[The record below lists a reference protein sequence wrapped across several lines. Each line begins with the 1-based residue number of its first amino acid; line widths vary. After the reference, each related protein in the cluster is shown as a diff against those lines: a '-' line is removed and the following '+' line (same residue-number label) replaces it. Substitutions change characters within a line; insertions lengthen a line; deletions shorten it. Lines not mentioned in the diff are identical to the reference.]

1 MAKEKTLSPMLQHY
15 VSIKEKYPDTLLFY
29 RVGDFYEMF
38 MDDAVTA
45 SKELDLVL
53 TGKSA
58 GLEDK
63 IPMCGVPHHAV
74 KTYLTR
80 LVTRGYKVA
89 IVEQLQDPK
98 EATGLVERD
107 VIRVITPGTVM
118 DEITDEKQSVY
129 LAAVT
134 DYKYGFSV
142 AFCEVS
148 TGENFVE
155 NCEHKDNALLQT
167 ILKNNAREVVV
178 EKGFN
183 ERILKRLRELQ
194 VMISYCESKEIK
206 EEYLPLTD
214 ELSRD
219 YEKDSYGLLL
229 NYLEATQK
237 HTLSHLQTCTVEEE
251 SRFMYMDYS
260 TQSNLELTEPLH
272 DTGRQITLW
281 SFLDCCKSAMGS
293 RMLRKWIEKPLLQQN
308 RIEER
313 LDIVAWLL
321 KHFMVRSTV
330 RDALSNVYDLQRLIA
345 RCALNTANAVDCQR
359 LVKTLEQV
367 PLIQSKL
374 DETLFSDIVNVEPL
388 TDLYDELK
396 DAFCDEPSLTTR
408 EGGMF
413 KDGYNAALDEARS
426 IQRNAREFIAGL
438 EAKERERTGIKTLKI
453 GYTKVFGYYIEISR
467 SAAKDI
473 KEEWG
478 YIRKQTLVNNER
490 FISPELKEK
499 EDMIL
504 HATENAIAIEKELF
518 RKLMDRI
525 HASLP
530 KLQKIA
536 NALSMT
542 DVYCALAEDSAK
554 YGYIRP
560 VFTDGKV
567 DIKNGKHPILDE
579 LMKNPRYV
587 SNNLYLDEKQNIL
600 LITGPNMGGKST
612 YMRQTALIVIM
623 AQIGCYVPASSCE
636 IPVFD
641 KIFTRIGASDDIL
654 SGQST
659 FMVEMNEANH
669 ALQEATDHSL
679 ILFDEIGRGTST
691 YDGMS
696 LAQAMIEYIA
706 SVIHAK
712 TLFSTHYHELTALT
726 DSVGCV
732 MNVHAA
738 VKEEDNQVTFLYKIK
753 KGPAGQSYG
762 INVARLAGLPGSVLD
777 RAAAIQKELESKK
790 RVVQQ
795 SFQLV
800 EMKKEEPEKDRIIEQ
815 LKAVSPDDLS
825 PREAWNMICDLCDE
839 VKQNGK

>member
-1 MAKEKTLSPMLQHY
+1 MAKEKTLSPMMQHY

-38 MDDAVTA
+38 MDDAVIA

-53 TGKSA
+53 TGKNA
-58 GLEDK
+58 GLDEK
-63 IPMCGVPHHAV
+63 VPMCGVPHHAV

-80 LVTRGYKVA
+80 LAARGFKVA
-89 IVEQLQDPK
+89 IVEQVQDPK

-129 LAAVT
+129 LAAVE
-134 DYKYGFSV
+134 DYKYGYAV

-148 TGENFVE
+148 TGENFIE
-155 NCEHKDNALLQT
+155 TCSHKDNALLQL
-167 ILKNNAREVVV
+167 ILKNNGREVVV
-178 EKGFN
+178 RKGFN
-183 ERILKRLRELQ
+183 ERIIRRFREMQ
-194 VMISYCESKEIK
+194 VVISYCEEDAIHPVY
-206 EEYLPLTD
+206 EPLITNLD
-214 ELSRD
+214 KD
-219 YEKDSYGLLL
+219 YEKTCFGMLL

-237 HTLSHLQTCTVEEE
+237 HALSHLQVCHVEEE
-251 SRFMYMDYS
+251 SQVLYMDYS
-260 TQSNLELTEPLH
+260 TQANLELTVPMH

-293 RMLRKWIEKPLLQQN
+293 RLLRKWIEKPLISQK

-313 LDIVAWLL
+313 LDRVAWLMRS
-321 KHFMVRSTV
+321 FMVRNTV
-330 RDALSNVYDLQRLIA
+330 REALSNVYDLQRLIA
-345 RCALNTANAVDCQR
+345 RCALNTANAVDVQR
-359 LVKTLEQV
+359 LTKTLEQV
-367 PLIQSKL
+367 PIIQKKL
-374 DETLFSDIVNVEPL
+374 DSSLFGEIVDMDAL
-388 TDLYDELK
+388 QGLYTQLK
-396 DAFCDEPSLTTR
+396 NAFLDEPSLSVN

-413 KDGYNAALDEARS
+413 RDGYDAQLDEVRS
-426 IQRNAREFIAGL
+426 IQRNGKEFIASL
-438 EAKERERTGIKTLKI
+438 EASEREKTGFRTLKV
-453 GYTKVFGYYIEISR
+453 GYNRVYGYYIEISKLQ
-467 SAAKDI
+467 AKDV

-478 YIRKQTLVNNER
+478 YVRKQTLTNNER

-504 HATENAIAIEKELF
+504 HANERAIAIEKQLF
-518 RKLMDRI
+518 SQLMDNIRS
-525 HASLP
+525 SLP

-536 NALSMT
+536 EGLALA

-554 YGYIRP
+554 YGYVRP
-560 VFTDGKV
+560 VFTDGIV
-567 DIKNGKHPILDE
+567 DIRSGRHPILDE
-579 LMKNPRYV
+579 IMKDPKYV
-587 SNNLYLDEKQNIL
+587 SNNLYLDDQENIL

-623 AQIGCYVPASSCE
+623 AQIGCYVPASSCQ

-659 FMVEMNEANH
+659 FMVEMNEANR
-669 ALQEATDHSL
+669 ALQQATDHSL

-712 TLFSTHYHELTALT
+712 TLFSTHYHELTSLAE
-726 DSVGCV
+726 SVGCV
-732 MNVHAA
+732 RNVHAA

-753 KGPAGQSYG
+753 KGPAQQSYG
-762 INVARLAGLPGSVLD
+762 INVARLAGLPGSVLE
-777 RAAAIQKELESKK
+777 RAADIQKELESKK

-800 EMKKEEPEKDRIIEQ
+800 EMKKEDPVADGIMEQ
-815 LKAVSPDDLS
+815 LKAVSIDDLS
-825 PREAWNMICDLCDE
+825 PREAWNMLNDMCEE
-839 VKQNGK
+839 VKKHG

>member
-1 MAKEKTLSPMLQHY
+1 MAKEKTLSPMMQHY

-38 MDDAVTA
+38 MDDAVIA

-53 TGKSA
+53 TGKNA
-58 GLEDK
+58 GLDEK
-63 IPMCGVPHHAV
+63 VPMCGVPHHAV

-80 LVTRGYKVA
+80 LAARGFKVA
-89 IVEQLQDPK
+89 IVEQVQDPK

-129 LAAVT
+129 LAAVE
-134 DYKYGFSV
+134 DYKYGYAV

-148 TGENFVE
+148 TGENFIE
-155 NCEHKDNALLQT
+155 TCSHKDNALLQL
-167 ILKNNAREVVV
+167 ILKNNGREVVV
-178 EKGFN
+178 RKGFN
-183 ERILKRLRELQ
+183 ERIIRRFREMQ
-194 VMISYCESKEIK
+194 VVISYCEEDAIHPVY
-206 EEYLPLTD
+206 EPLITNLD
-214 ELSRD
+214 KD
-219 YEKDSYGLLL
+219 YEKTCFGMLL

-237 HTLSHLQTCTVEEE
+237 HALSHLQVCHVEEE
-251 SRFMYMDYS
+251 SQVLYMDYS
-260 TQSNLELTEPLH
+260 TQANLELTVPMH

-293 RMLRKWIEKPLLQQN
+293 RLLRKWIEKPLISQK

-313 LDIVAWLL
+313 LDRVAWLMRS
-321 KHFMVRSTV
+321 FMVRNTV
-330 RDALSNVYDLQRLIA
+330 REALSNVYDLQRLIA
-345 RCALNTANAVDCQR
+345 RCALNTANAVDVQR
-359 LVKTLEQV
+359 LTKTLEQV
-367 PLIQSKL
+367 PIIQKKL
-374 DETLFSDIVNVEPL
+374 DSSLFGEIVDMDAL
-388 TDLYDELK
+388 QGLYTQLK
-396 DAFCDEPSLTTR
+396 NAFLDEPSLSVN

-413 KDGYNAALDEARS
+413 RDGYDAQLDEVRS
-426 IQRNAREFIAGL
+426 IQRNGKEFIASL
-438 EAKERERTGIKTLKI
+438 EASEREKTGFRTLKV
-453 GYTKVFGYYIEISR
+453 GYNRVYGYYIEISKLQ
-467 SAAKDI
+467 AKDV

-478 YIRKQTLVNNER
+478 YVRKQTLTNNER

-504 HATENAIAIEKELF
+504 HANERAIAIEKQLF
-518 RKLMDRI
+518 SQLMDNIRS
-525 HASLP
+525 SLP

-536 NALSMT
+536 EGLALA

-554 YGYIRP
+554 YGYVRP
-560 VFTDGKV
+560 VFTDGLV
-567 DIKNGKHPILDE
+567 DIRSGRHPILDE
-579 LMKNPRYV
+579 IMKDPKYV
-587 SNNLYLDEKQNIL
+587 SNNLYLDDQENIL

-623 AQIGCYVPASSCE
+623 AQIGCYVPASSCQ

-659 FMVEMNEANH
+659 FMVEMNEANR
-669 ALQEATDHSL
+669 ALQQATDHSL

-732 MNVHAA
+732 RNVHAA

-753 KGPAGQSYG
+753 KGPAQQSYG
-762 INVARLAGLPGSVLD
+762 INVARLAGLPGSVLE
-777 RAAAIQKELESKK
+777 RAADIQKELESKK

-800 EMKKEEPEKDRIIEQ
+800 EMKKEDPVADGIMEQ
-815 LKAVSPDDLS
+815 LKAVSIDDLS
-825 PREAWNMICDLCDE
+825 PREAWNMLNDMCEE
-839 VKQNGK
+839 VKKHG

>member
-1 MAKEKTLSPMLQHY
+1 MAKEKTLSPMMQHY

-38 MDDAVTA
+38 MDDAVIA

-53 TGKSA
+53 TGKNA
-58 GLEDK
+58 GLDEK
-63 IPMCGVPHHAV
+63 VPMCGVPHHAV

-80 LVTRGYKVA
+80 LAARGFKVA
-89 IVEQLQDPK
+89 IVEQVQDPK

-129 LAAVT
+129 LAAVE
-134 DYKYGFSV
+134 DYKYGYAV

-148 TGENFVE
+148 TGENFIE
-155 NCEHKDNALLQT
+155 TCSHKDNALLQL
-167 ILKNNAREVVV
+167 ILKNNGREVVV
-178 EKGFN
+178 RKGFN
-183 ERILKRLRELQ
+183 ERIIRRFREMQ
-194 VMISYCESKEIK
+194 VVISYCEEDAIHPVY
-206 EEYLPLTD
+206 EPLITNLD
-214 ELSRD
+214 KD
-219 YEKDSYGLLL
+219 YEKTCFGMLL

-237 HTLSHLQTCTVEEE
+237 HALSHLQVCHVEEE
-251 SRFMYMDYS
+251 SQVLYMDYS
-260 TQSNLELTEPLH
+260 TQANLELTVPMH

-293 RMLRKWIEKPLLQQN
+293 RLLRKWIEKPLISQK

-313 LDIVAWLL
+313 LDRVAWLMRS
-321 KHFMVRSTV
+321 FMVRNTV
-330 RDALSNVYDLQRLIA
+330 REALSNVYDLQRLIA
-345 RCALNTANAVDCQR
+345 RCALNTANAVDVQR
-359 LVKTLEQV
+359 LTKTLEQV
-367 PLIQSKL
+367 PIIQKKL
-374 DETLFSDIVNVEPL
+374 DSSLFGEIVDMDAL
-388 TDLYDELK
+388 QGLYTQLK
-396 DAFCDEPSLTTR
+396 NAFLDEPSLSVN

-413 KDGYNAALDEARS
+413 RDGYDAQLDEVRS
-426 IQRNAREFIAGL
+426 IQRNGKEFIASL
-438 EAKERERTGIKTLKI
+438 EASEREKTGFRTLKV
-453 GYTKVFGYYIEISR
+453 GYNRVYGYYIEISKLQ
-467 SAAKDI
+467 AKDV

-478 YIRKQTLVNNER
+478 YIRKQTLTNNER

-504 HATENAIAIEKELF
+504 HANERAIAIEKQLF
-518 RKLMDRI
+518 SQLMDNIRS
-525 HASLP
+525 SLP

-536 NALSMT
+536 EGLALA

-554 YGYIRP
+554 YGYVRP
-560 VFTDGKV
+560 VFTDGLV
-567 DIKNGKHPILDE
+567 DIRSGRHPILDE
-579 LMKNPRYV
+579 MMKDPKYV
-587 SNNLYLDEKQNIL
+587 SNNLYLDDQENIL

-623 AQIGCYVPASSCE
+623 AQIGCYVPASSCQ

-659 FMVEMNEANH
+659 FMVEMNEANR
-669 ALQEATDHSL
+669 ALQQATDHSL

-732 MNVHAA
+732 RNVHAA

-753 KGPAGQSYG
+753 KGPAQQSYG
-762 INVARLAGLPGSVLD
+762 INVARLAGLPGSVLE
-777 RAAAIQKELESKK
+777 RAADIQKELESKK

-800 EMKKEEPEKDRIIEQ
+800 EMKKEDPVADGIMEQ
-815 LKAVSPDDLS
+815 LKAVSIDDLS
-825 PREAWNMICDLCDE
+825 PREAWNMLNDMCEE
-839 VKQNGK
+839 VKKHG

>member
-1 MAKEKTLSPMLQHY
+1 MAKEKTLSPMMQHY

-38 MDDAVTA
+38 MDDAVIA

-53 TGKSA
+53 TGKNA
-58 GLEDK
+58 GLDEK
-63 IPMCGVPHHAV
+63 VPMCGVPHHAV

-80 LVTRGYKVA
+80 LAARGFKVA
-89 IVEQLQDPK
+89 IVEQVQDPK

-129 LAAVT
+129 LAAVE
-134 DYKYGFSV
+134 DYKYGYAV

-148 TGENFVE
+148 TGENFIE
-155 NCEHKDNALLQT
+155 TCSHKDNALLQL
-167 ILKNNAREVVV
+167 ILKNNGREVVV
-178 EKGFN
+178 RKGFN
-183 ERILKRLRELQ
+183 ERIIRRFREMQ
-194 VMISYCESKEIK
+194 VVISYCEEDAIHPVY
-206 EEYLPLTD
+206 EPLITNLD
-214 ELSRD
+214 KD
-219 YEKDSYGLLL
+219 YEKTCFGMLL

-237 HTLSHLQTCTVEEE
+237 HALSHLQVCHVEEE
-251 SRFMYMDYS
+251 SQVLYMDYS
-260 TQSNLELTEPLH
+260 TQANLELTVPMH

-293 RMLRKWIEKPLLQQN
+293 RLLRKWIEKPLISQK

-313 LDIVAWLL
+313 LDRVAWLMRS
-321 KHFMVRSTV
+321 FMVRNTV
-330 RDALSNVYDLQRLIA
+330 REALSNVYDLQRLIA
-345 RCALNTANAVDCQR
+345 RCALNTANAVDVQR
-359 LVKTLEQV
+359 LTKTLEQV
-367 PLIQSKL
+367 PIIQKKL
-374 DETLFSDIVNVEPL
+374 DSSLFGEIVEMDAL
-388 TDLYDELK
+388 QGLYTQLK
-396 DAFCDEPSLTTR
+396 NAFLDEPSLSVN

-413 KDGYNAALDEARS
+413 RDGYDAQLDEVRS
-426 IQRNAREFIAGL
+426 IQRNGKEFIASL
-438 EAKERERTGIKTLKI
+438 EASEREKTGFRTLKV
-453 GYTKVFGYYIEISR
+453 GYNRVYGYYIEISKLQ
-467 SAAKDI
+467 AKDV

-478 YIRKQTLVNNER
+478 YVRKQTLTNNER

-504 HATENAIAIEKELF
+504 HANERAIAIEKQLF
-518 RKLMDRI
+518 SQLMDNIRS
-525 HASLP
+525 SLP

-536 NALSMT
+536 EGLALA

-554 YGYIRP
+554 YGYVRP
-560 VFTDGKV
+560 VFTDGLV
-567 DIKNGKHPILDE
+567 DIRSGRHPILDE
-579 LMKNPRYV
+579 IMKDPKYV
-587 SNNLYLDEKQNIL
+587 SNNLYLDDQENIL

-623 AQIGCYVPASSCE
+623 AQIGCYVPASSCQ

-659 FMVEMNEANH
+659 FMVEMNEANR
-669 ALQEATDHSL
+669 ALQQATDHSL

-732 MNVHAA
+732 RNVHAA

-753 KGPAGQSYG
+753 KGPAQQSYG
-762 INVARLAGLPGSVLD
+762 INVARLAGLPGSVLE
-777 RAAAIQKELESKK
+777 RAADIQKELESKK

-800 EMKKEEPEKDRIIEQ
+800 EMKKEDPVADGIMEQ
-815 LKAVSPDDLS
+815 LKAVSIDDLS
-825 PREAWNMICDLCDE
+825 PREAWNMLNDMCEE
-839 VKQNGK
+839 VKKHG

>member
-1 MAKEKTLSPMLQHY
+1 MAKEKTLSPMMQHY

-38 MDDAVTA
+38 MDDAVIA

-53 TGKSA
+53 TGKNA
-58 GLEDK
+58 GLDEK
-63 IPMCGVPHHAV
+63 VPMCGVPHHAV

-80 LVTRGYKVA
+80 LAARGFKVA
-89 IVEQLQDPK
+89 IVEQVQDPK

-129 LAAVT
+129 LAAVE
-134 DYKYGFSV
+134 DYKYGYAV

-148 TGENFVE
+148 TGENFIE
-155 NCEHKDNALLQT
+155 TCSHKDNALLQL
-167 ILKNNAREVVV
+167 ILKNNGREVVV
-178 EKGFN
+178 RKGFN
-183 ERILKRLRELQ
+183 ERIIRRFREMQ
-194 VMISYCESKEIK
+194 VVISYCEEDAIHPVY
-206 EEYLPLTD
+206 EPLITNLD
-214 ELSRD
+214 KD
-219 YEKDSYGLLL
+219 YEKTCFGMLL

-237 HTLSHLQTCTVEEE
+237 HALSHLQVCHVEEE
-251 SRFMYMDYS
+251 SQVLYMDYS
-260 TQSNLELTEPLH
+260 TQANLELTVPMH

-293 RMLRKWIEKPLLQQN
+293 RLLRKWIEKPLISQK

-313 LDIVAWLL
+313 LDRVAWLMRS
-321 KHFMVRSTV
+321 FMVRNTV
-330 RDALSNVYDLQRLIA
+330 REALSNVYDLQRLIA
-345 RCALNTANAVDCQR
+345 RCALNTANAVDVQR
-359 LVKTLEQV
+359 LTKTLEQV
-367 PLIQSKL
+367 PIIQKKL
-374 DETLFSDIVNVEPL
+374 DSSLFGEIVDMDAL
-388 TDLYDELK
+388 QGLYTQLK
-396 DAFCDEPSLTTR
+396 NAFLDEPSLSVN

-413 KDGYNAALDEARS
+413 RDGYDAQLDEVRS
-426 IQRNAREFIAGL
+426 IQRNGKEFIASL
-438 EAKERERTGIKTLKI
+438 EASEREKTGFRTLKV
-453 GYTKVFGYYIEISR
+453 GYNRVYGYYIEISKLQ
-467 SAAKDI
+467 AKDV

-478 YIRKQTLVNNER
+478 YIRKQTLTNNER

-504 HATENAIAIEKELF
+504 HANERAIAIEKQLF
-518 RKLMDRI
+518 SQLMDNIRS
-525 HASLP
+525 SLP

-536 NALSMT
+536 EGLALA

-554 YGYIRP
+554 YGYVRP
-560 VFTDGKV
+560 VFTDGLV
-567 DIKNGKHPILDE
+567 DIRSGRHPILDE
-579 LMKNPRYV
+579 IMKDPKYV
-587 SNNLYLDEKQNIL
+587 SNNLYLDDQENIL

-623 AQIGCYVPASSCE
+623 AQIGCYVPASSCQ

-659 FMVEMNEANH
+659 FMVEMNEANR
-669 ALQEATDHSL
+669 ALQQATDHSL

-732 MNVHAA
+732 RNVHAA

-753 KGPAGQSYG
+753 KGPAQQSYG
-762 INVARLAGLPGSVLD
+762 INVARLAGLPGSVLE
-777 RAAAIQKELESKK
+777 RAADIQKELESKK

-800 EMKKEEPEKDRIIEQ
+800 EMKKEDPVADGIMEQ
-815 LKAVSPDDLS
+815 LKAVSIDDLS
-825 PREAWNMICDLCDE
+825 PREAWNMLNDMCEE
-839 VKQNGK
+839 VKKHG

>member
-1 MAKEKTLSPMLQHY
+1 MAKEKTLSPMMQHY

-38 MDDAVTA
+38 MDDAVIA

-53 TGKSA
+53 TGKNA
-58 GLEDK
+58 GLDEK
-63 IPMCGVPHHAV
+63 VPMCGVPHHAV

-80 LVTRGYKVA
+80 LAARGFKVA
-89 IVEQLQDPK
+89 IVEQVQDPK

-129 LAAVT
+129 LAAVE
-134 DYKYGFSV
+134 DYKYGYAV

-148 TGENFVE
+148 TGENFIE
-155 NCEHKDNALLQT
+155 TCSHKDNALLQL
-167 ILKNNAREVVV
+167 ILKNNGREVVV
-178 EKGFN
+178 RKGFN
-183 ERILKRLRELQ
+183 ERIIRRFREMQ
-194 VMISYCESKEIK
+194 VVISYCEEDAIHPVY
-206 EEYLPLTD
+206 EPLITNLD
-214 ELSRD
+214 KD
-219 YEKDSYGLLL
+219 YEKTCFGMLL

-237 HTLSHLQTCTVEEE
+237 HALSHLQVCHVEQE
-251 SRFMYMDYS
+251 SQVLYMDYS
-260 TQSNLELTEPLH
+260 TQANLELTVPMH

-293 RMLRKWIEKPLLQQN
+293 RLLRKWIEKPLISQK

-313 LDIVAWLL
+313 LDRVAWLMRS
-321 KHFMVRSTV
+321 FMVRNTV
-330 RDALSNVYDLQRLIA
+330 REALSNVYDLQRLIA
-345 RCALNTANAVDCQR
+345 RCALNTANAVDVQR
-359 LVKTLEQV
+359 LTKTLEQV
-367 PLIQSKL
+367 PIIQKKL
-374 DETLFSDIVNVEPL
+374 DSSLFGEIVDMDAL
-388 TDLYDELK
+388 QGLYTQLK
-396 DAFCDEPSLTTR
+396 NAFLDEPSLSVN

-413 KDGYNAALDEARS
+413 RDGYDAQLDEVRS
-426 IQRNAREFIAGL
+426 IQRNGKEFIASL
-438 EAKERERTGIKTLKI
+438 EASEREKTGFRTLKV
-453 GYTKVFGYYIEISR
+453 GYNRVYGYYIEISKLQ
-467 SAAKDI
+467 AKDV

-478 YIRKQTLVNNER
+478 YVRKQTLTNNER

-504 HATENAIAIEKELF
+504 HANERAIAIEKQLF
-518 RKLMDRI
+518 SQLMDNIRS
-525 HASLP
+525 SLP

-536 NALSMT
+536 EGLALA

-554 YGYIRP
+554 YGYVRP
-560 VFTDGKV
+560 VFTDGLV
-567 DIKNGKHPILDE
+567 DIRSGRHPILDE
-579 LMKNPRYV
+579 MMKDPKYV
-587 SNNLYLDEKQNIL
+587 SNNLYLDDQENIL

-612 YMRQTALIVIM
+612 YMRQIALIVIM
-623 AQIGCYVPASSCE
+623 AQIGCYVPASSCQ

-659 FMVEMNEANH
+659 FMVEMNEANR
-669 ALQEATDHSL
+669 ALQQATDHSL

-732 MNVHAA
+732 RNVHAA

-753 KGPAGQSYG
+753 KGPAQQSYG
-762 INVARLAGLPGSVLD
+762 INVARLAGLPGSVLE
-777 RAAAIQKELESKK
+777 RAADIQKELESKK

-800 EMKKEEPEKDRIIEQ
+800 EMKKEDPVADGIMEQ
-815 LKAVSPDDLS
+815 LKAVSIDDLS
-825 PREAWNMICDLCDE
+825 PREAWNMLNDMCEE
-839 VKQNGK
+839 VKKHG

>member
-1 MAKEKTLSPMLQHY
+1 MAKEKTLSPMMQHY

-38 MDDAVTA
+38 MDDAVIA

-53 TGKSA
+53 TGKNA
-58 GLEDK
+58 GLDEK
-63 IPMCGVPHHAV
+63 VPMCGVPHHAV

-80 LVTRGYKVA
+80 LAARGFKVA
-89 IVEQLQDPK
+89 IVEQVQDPK

-129 LAAVT
+129 LAAVE
-134 DYKYGFSV
+134 DYKYGYAV

-148 TGENFVE
+148 TGENFIE
-155 NCEHKDNALLQT
+155 TCSHKDNALLQL
-167 ILKNNAREVVV
+167 ILKNNGREVVV
-178 EKGFN
+178 RKGFN
-183 ERILKRLRELQ
+183 ERIIRRFREMQ
-194 VMISYCESKEIK
+194 VVISYCEEDAIHPVY
-206 EEYLPLTD
+206 EPLITNLD
-214 ELSRD
+214 KD
-219 YEKDSYGLLL
+219 YEKTCFGMLL

-237 HTLSHLQTCTVEEE
+237 HALSHLQVCHVEQE
-251 SRFMYMDYS
+251 SQVLYMDYS
-260 TQSNLELTEPLH
+260 TQANLELTVPMH

-293 RMLRKWIEKPLLQQN
+293 RLLRKWIEKPLISQK

-313 LDIVAWLL
+313 LDRVAWLMRS
-321 KHFMVRSTV
+321 FMVRNTV
-330 RDALSNVYDLQRLIA
+330 REALSNVYDLQRLIA
-345 RCALNTANAVDCQR
+345 RCALNTANAVDVQR
-359 LVKTLEQV
+359 LTKTLEQV
-367 PLIQSKL
+367 PIIQKKL
-374 DETLFSDIVNVEPL
+374 DSSLFGEIVEMDAL
-388 TDLYDELK
+388 QGLYTQLK
-396 DAFCDEPSLTTR
+396 NAFLDEPSLSVN

-413 KDGYNAALDEARS
+413 RDGYDAQLDEVRS
-426 IQRNAREFIAGL
+426 IQRNGKEFIASL
-438 EAKERERTGIKTLKI
+438 EASEREKTGFRTLKV
-453 GYTKVFGYYIEISR
+453 GYNRVYGYYIEISKLQ
-467 SAAKDI
+467 AKDV

-478 YIRKQTLVNNER
+478 YIRKQTLTNNER

-504 HATENAIAIEKELF
+504 HANERAIAIEKQLF
-518 RKLMDRI
+518 SQLMDNIRS
-525 HASLP
+525 SLP

-536 NALSMT
+536 EGLALA

-554 YGYIRP
+554 YGYVRP
-560 VFTDGKV
+560 VFTDGLV
-567 DIKNGKHPILDE
+567 DIRSGRHPILDE
-579 LMKNPRYV
+579 MMKDPKYV
-587 SNNLYLDEKQNIL
+587 SNNLYLDDQENIL

-623 AQIGCYVPASSCE
+623 AQIGCYVPASSCQ

-659 FMVEMNEANH
+659 FMVEMNEANR
-669 ALQEATDHSL
+669 ALQQATDHSL

-712 TLFSTHYHELTALT
+712 TLFSTHYHELTSLAE
-726 DSVGCV
+726 SVGCV
-732 MNVHAA
+732 RNVHAA

-753 KGPAGQSYG
+753 KGPAQQSYG
-762 INVARLAGLPGSVLD
+762 INVARLAGLPGSVLE
-777 RAAAIQKELESKK
+777 RAADIQKELESKK

-800 EMKKEEPEKDRIIEQ
+800 EMKKEDPVADGIMEQ
-815 LKAVSPDDLS
+815 LKSVSIDDLS
-825 PREAWNMICDLCDE
+825 PREAWNMLNDMCEE
-839 VKQNGK
+839 VKKHG

>member
-1 MAKEKTLSPMLQHY
+1 MAKEKTLSPMMQHY

-38 MDDAVTA
+38 MDDAVIA

-53 TGKSA
+53 TGKNA
-58 GLEDK
+58 GLDEK
-63 IPMCGVPHHAV
+63 VPMCGVPHHAV

-80 LVTRGYKVA
+80 LAARGFKVA
-89 IVEQLQDPK
+89 IVEQVQDPK

-129 LAAVT
+129 LAAVE
-134 DYKYGFSV
+134 DYKYGYAV

-148 TGENFVE
+148 TGENFIE
-155 NCEHKDNALLQT
+155 TCSHKDNALLQL
-167 ILKNNAREVVV
+167 ILKNNGREVVV
-178 EKGFN
+178 RKGFN
-183 ERILKRLRELQ
+183 ERIIRRFREMQ
-194 VMISYCESKEIK
+194 VVISYCEEDAIHPVY
-206 EEYLPLTD
+206 EPLITNLD
-214 ELSRD
+214 KD
-219 YEKDSYGLLL
+219 YEKTCFGMLL

-237 HTLSHLQTCTVEEE
+237 HALSHLQVCHVEEE
-251 SRFMYMDYS
+251 SQILYMDYS
-260 TQSNLELTEPLH
+260 TQANLELTVPMH

-293 RMLRKWIEKPLLQQN
+293 RLLRKWIEKPLISQK

-313 LDIVAWLL
+313 LDRVAWLMRS
-321 KHFMVRSTV
+321 FMVRNTV
-330 RDALSNVYDLQRLIA
+330 REALSNVYDLQRLIA
-345 RCALNTANAVDCQR
+345 RCALNTANAVDVQR
-359 LVKTLEQV
+359 LTKTLEQV
-367 PLIQSKL
+367 PIIQKKL
-374 DETLFSDIVNVEPL
+374 DSSLFGEIVEMDAL
-388 TDLYDELK
+388 QGLYTQLK
-396 DAFCDEPSLTTR
+396 NAFLDEPSLSVN

-413 KDGYNAALDEARS
+413 RDGYDAQLDEVRS
-426 IQRNAREFIAGL
+426 IQRNGKEFIASL
-438 EAKERERTGIKTLKI
+438 EASEREKTGFRTLKV
-453 GYTKVFGYYIEISR
+453 GYNRVYGYYIEISKLQ
-467 SAAKDI
+467 AKDV

-478 YIRKQTLVNNER
+478 YVRKQTLTNNER

-504 HATENAIAIEKELF
+504 HANERAIAIEKQLF
-518 RKLMDRI
+518 SQLMDNIRS
-525 HASLP
+525 SLP

-536 NALSMT
+536 EGLALA

-554 YGYIRP
+554 YGYVRP
-560 VFTDGKV
+560 VFTDGLV
-567 DIKNGKHPILDE
+567 DIRSGRHPILDE
-579 LMKNPRYV
+579 IMKDPKYV
-587 SNNLYLDEKQNIL
+587 SNNLYLDDQENIL

-612 YMRQTALIVIM
+612 YIRQTALIVIM
-623 AQIGCYVPASSCE
+623 AQIGCYVPASSCQ

-659 FMVEMNEANH
+659 FMVEMNEANR
-669 ALQEATDHSL
+669 ALQQATDHSL

-712 TLFSTHYHELTALT
+712 TLFSTHYHELTSLAE
-726 DSVGCV
+726 SVGCV
-732 MNVHAA
+732 RNVHAA

-753 KGPAGQSYG
+753 KGPAQQSYG
-762 INVARLAGLPGSVLD
+762 INVARLAGLPGSVLE
-777 RAAAIQKELESKK
+777 RAADIQKELESKK

-800 EMKKEEPEKDRIIEQ
+800 EMKKEDPVADGIMEQ
-815 LKAVSPDDLS
+815 LKAVSIDDLS
-825 PREAWNMICDLCDE
+825 PREAWNMLNDMCEE
-839 VKQNGK
+839 VKKHG

>member
-1 MAKEKTLSPMLQHY
+1 MAKEKTLSPMMQHY

-29 RVGDFYEMF
+29 RVGDFYEML
-38 MDDAVTA
+38 MDDAVIA

-53 TGKSA
+53 TGKNA
-58 GLEDK
+58 GLDEK
-63 IPMCGVPHHAV
+63 VPMCGVPHHAV

-80 LVTRGYKVA
+80 LAARGFKVA
-89 IVEQLQDPK
+89 IVEQVQDPK

-129 LAAVT
+129 LAAVE
-134 DYKYGFSV
+134 DYKYGYAV

-148 TGENFVE
+148 TGENFIE
-155 NCEHKDNALLQT
+155 TCSHKDNALLQL
-167 ILKNNAREVVV
+167 ILKNNGREVVV
-178 EKGFN
+178 RKGFN
-183 ERILKRLRELQ
+183 ERIIRRFREMQ
-194 VMISYCESKEIK
+194 VVISYCEEDAIHPVY
-206 EEYLPLTD
+206 EPLITNLD
-214 ELSRD
+214 KD
-219 YEKDSYGLLL
+219 YEKTCFGMLL

-237 HTLSHLQTCTVEEE
+237 HALSHLQVCHVEEE
-251 SRFMYMDYS
+251 SQILYMDYS
-260 TQSNLELTEPLH
+260 TQANLELTVPMH

-293 RMLRKWIEKPLLQQN
+293 RLLRKWIEKPLISQK

-313 LDIVAWLL
+313 LDRVAWLMRS
-321 KHFMVRSTV
+321 FMVRNTV
-330 RDALSNVYDLQRLIA
+330 REALSNVYDLQRLIA
-345 RCALNTANAVDCQR
+345 RCALNTANAVDVQR
-359 LVKTLEQV
+359 LTKTLEQV
-367 PLIQSKL
+367 PIIQKKL
-374 DETLFSDIVNVEPL
+374 DSSLFGEIVEMDAL
-388 TDLYDELK
+388 QGLYTQLK
-396 DAFCDEPSLTTR
+396 NAFLDEPSLSVN

-413 KDGYNAALDEARS
+413 RDGYDAQLDEVRS
-426 IQRNAREFIAGL
+426 IQRNGKEFIASL
-438 EAKERERTGIKTLKI
+438 EASEREKTGFRTLKV
-453 GYTKVFGYYIEISR
+453 GYNRVYGYYIEISKLQ
-467 SAAKDI
+467 AKDV

-478 YIRKQTLVNNER
+478 YVRKQTLTNNER

-504 HATENAIAIEKELF
+504 HANERAIAIEKQLF
-518 RKLMDRI
+518 SQLMDNIRS
-525 HASLP
+525 SLP

-536 NALSMT
+536 EGLALA

-554 YGYIRP
+554 YGYVRP
-560 VFTDGKV
+560 VFTDGLV
-567 DIKNGKHPILDE
+567 DIRSGRHPILDE
-579 LMKNPRYV
+579 IMKDPKYV
-587 SNNLYLDEKQNIL
+587 SNNLYLDDQENIL

-623 AQIGCYVPASSCE
+623 AQIGCYVPASSCQ

-659 FMVEMNEANH
+659 FMVEMNEANR
-669 ALQEATDHSL
+669 ALQQATDHSL

-712 TLFSTHYHELTALT
+712 TLFSTHYHELTSLAE
-726 DSVGCV
+726 SVGCV
-732 MNVHAA
+732 RNVHAA

-753 KGPAGQSYG
+753 KGPAQQSYG
-762 INVARLAGLPGSVLD
+762 INVARLAGLPGSVLE
-777 RAAAIQKELESKK
+777 RAADIQKELESKK

-800 EMKKEEPEKDRIIEQ
+800 EMKKEDPVADGIMEQ
-815 LKAVSPDDLS
+815 LKAVSIDDLS
-825 PREAWNMICDLCDE
+825 PREAWNMLNDMCEE
-839 VKQNGK
+839 VKKHG

>member
-1 MAKEKTLSPMLQHY
+1 MAKEKTLSPMMQHY

-38 MDDAVTA
+38 MDDAVIA

-53 TGKSA
+53 TGKNA
-58 GLEDK
+58 GLDEK
-63 IPMCGVPHHAV
+63 VPMCGVPHHAV

-80 LVTRGYKVA
+80 LAARGFKVA
-89 IVEQLQDPK
+89 IVEQVQDPK

-129 LAAVT
+129 LAAVE
-134 DYKYGFSV
+134 DYKYGYAV

-148 TGENFVE
+148 TGENFIE
-155 NCEHKDNALLQT
+155 TCSHKDNALLQL
-167 ILKNNAREVVV
+167 ILKNNGREVVV
-178 EKGFN
+178 RKGFN
-183 ERILKRLRELQ
+183 ERIIRRFREMQ
-194 VMISYCESKEIK
+194 VVISYCEEDAIHPVY
-206 EEYLPLTD
+206 EPLITNLD
-214 ELSRD
+214 KD
-219 YEKDSYGLLL
+219 YEKTCFGMLL

-237 HTLSHLQTCTVEEE
+237 HALSHLQVCHVEEE
-251 SRFMYMDYS
+251 SQVLYMDYS
-260 TQSNLELTEPLH
+260 TQANLELTVPMH

-293 RMLRKWIEKPLLQQN
+293 RLLRKWIEKPLISQK

-313 LDIVAWLL
+313 LDRVAWLMRS
-321 KHFMVRSTV
+321 FMVRNTV
-330 RDALSNVYDLQRLIA
+330 REALSNVYDLQRLIA
-345 RCALNTANAVDCQR
+345 RCALNTANAVDVQR
-359 LVKTLEQV
+359 LTKTLEQV
-367 PLIQSKL
+367 PIIQKKL
-374 DETLFSDIVNVEPL
+374 DSSLFGEIVEMDAL
-388 TDLYDELK
+388 QGLYTQLK
-396 DAFCDEPSLTTR
+396 NAFLDEPSLSVN

-413 KDGYNAALDEARS
+413 RDGYDAQLDEVRS
-426 IQRNAREFIAGL
+426 IQRNGKEFIASL
-438 EAKERERTGIKTLKI
+438 EASEREKTGFRTLKV
-453 GYTKVFGYYIEISR
+453 GYNRVYGYYIEISKLQ
-467 SAAKDI
+467 AKDV

-478 YIRKQTLVNNER
+478 YVRKQTLTNNER

-504 HATENAIAIEKELF
+504 HANERAIAIEKQLF
-518 RKLMDRI
+518 SQLMDNIRS
-525 HASLP
+525 SLP

-536 NALSMT
+536 EGLALA

-554 YGYIRP
+554 YGYVRP
-560 VFTDGKV
+560 VFTDGLV
-567 DIKNGKHPILDE
+567 DIRSGRHPILDE
-579 LMKNPRYV
+579 MMKDPKYV
-587 SNNLYLDEKQNIL
+587 SNNLYLDDQENIL

-623 AQIGCYVPASSCE
+623 AQIGCYVPASSCQ

-659 FMVEMNEANH
+659 FMVEMNEANR
-669 ALQEATDHSL
+669 ALQQATDHSL

-712 TLFSTHYHELTALT
+712 TLFSTHYHELTSLAE
-726 DSVGCV
+726 SVGCV
-732 MNVHAA
+732 RNVHAA

-753 KGPAGQSYG
+753 KGPAQQSYG
-762 INVARLAGLPGSVLD
+762 INVARLAGLPGSVLE
-777 RAAAIQKELESKK
+777 RAADIQKELESKK

-800 EMKKEEPEKDRIIEQ
+800 EMKKEDPVADGIMEQ
-815 LKAVSPDDLS
+815 LKAVSIDDLS
-825 PREAWNMICDLCDE
+825 PREAWNMLNDMCEE
-839 VKQNGK
+839 VKKHG

>member
-1 MAKEKTLSPMLQHY
+1 MAKEKTLSPMMQHY

-38 MDDAVTA
+38 MDDAVIA

-53 TGKSA
+53 TGKNA
-58 GLEDK
+58 GLDEK
-63 IPMCGVPHHAV
+63 VPMCGVPHHAV

-80 LVTRGYKVA
+80 LAARGFKVA
-89 IVEQLQDPK
+89 IVEQVQDPK

-129 LAAVT
+129 LAAVE
-134 DYKYGFSV
+134 DYKYGYAV

-148 TGENFVE
+148 TGENFIE
-155 NCEHKDNALLQT
+155 TCSHKDNALLQL
-167 ILKNNAREVVV
+167 ILKNNGREVVV
-178 EKGFN
+178 RKGFN
-183 ERILKRLRELQ
+183 ERIIRRFREMQ
-194 VMISYCESKEIK
+194 VVISYCEEDAIHPVY
-206 EEYLPLTD
+206 EPLITNLD
-214 ELSRD
+214 KD
-219 YEKDSYGLLL
+219 YEKTCFGMLL

-237 HTLSHLQTCTVEEE
+237 HALSHLQVCHVEEE
-251 SRFMYMDYS
+251 SQILYMDYS
-260 TQSNLELTEPLH
+260 TQANLELTVPMH

-293 RMLRKWIEKPLLQQN
+293 RLLRKWIEKPLISQK

-313 LDIVAWLL
+313 LDRVAWLMRS
-321 KHFMVRSTV
+321 FMVRNTV
-330 RDALSNVYDLQRLIA
+330 REALSNVYDLQRLIA
-345 RCALNTANAVDCQR
+345 RCALNTANAVDVQR
-359 LVKTLEQV
+359 LTKTLEQV
-367 PLIQSKL
+367 PIIQKKL
-374 DETLFSDIVNVEPL
+374 DSSLFGEIVDMDAL
-388 TDLYDELK
+388 QGLYTQLK
-396 DAFCDEPSLTTR
+396 NAFLDEPSLSVN

-413 KDGYNAALDEARS
+413 RDGYDAQLDEVRS
-426 IQRNAREFIAGL
+426 IQRNGKEFIASL
-438 EAKERERTGIKTLKI
+438 EASEREKTGFRTLKV
-453 GYTKVFGYYIEISR
+453 GYNRVYGYYIEISKLQ
-467 SAAKDI
+467 AKDV

-478 YIRKQTLVNNER
+478 YVRKQTLTNNER

-504 HATENAIAIEKELF
+504 HANERAIAIEKQLF
-518 RKLMDRI
+518 SQLMDNIRS
-525 HASLP
+525 SLP

-536 NALSMT
+536 EGLALA

-554 YGYIRP
+554 YGYVRP
-560 VFTDGKV
+560 VFTDGLV
-567 DIKNGKHPILDE
+567 DIRSGRHPILDE
-579 LMKNPRYV
+579 MMKDPKYV
-587 SNNLYLDEKQNIL
+587 SNNLYLDDQENIL

-623 AQIGCYVPASSCE
+623 AQIGCYVPASSCQ

-659 FMVEMNEANH
+659 FMVEMNEANR
-669 ALQEATDHSL
+669 ALQQATDHSL

-712 TLFSTHYHELTALT
+712 TLFSTHYHELTSLAE
-726 DSVGCV
+726 SVGCV
-732 MNVHAA
+732 RNVHAA

-753 KGPAGQSYG
+753 KGPAQQSYG
-762 INVARLAGLPGSVLD
+762 INVARLAGLPGSVLE
-777 RAAAIQKELESKK
+777 RAADIQKELESKK

-800 EMKKEEPEKDRIIEQ
+800 EMKKEDPVADGIIEQ
-815 LKAVSPDDLS
+815 LKSVSIDDLS
-825 PREAWNMICDLCDE
+825 PREAWNMLNDMCEE
-839 VKQNGK
+839 VKKHG

>member
-1 MAKEKTLSPMLQHY
+1 MAKEKTLSPMMQHY

-58 GLEDK
+58 GLDEK

-74 KTYLTR
+74 RTYLTR
-80 LVTRGYKVA
+80 LAARGFKVA
-89 IVEQLQDPK
+89 IVEQVQDPK

-129 LAAVT
+129 LAAVE
-134 DYKYGFSV
+134 DYKYGYAV
-142 AFCEVS
+142 ALCEVS
-148 TGENFVE
+148 TGENTVE
-155 NCEHKDNALLQT
+155 TCSHKENALLQL

-178 EKGFN
+178 RRGFN
-183 ERILKRLRELQ
+183 ERLIRRLREMQ
-194 VMISYCESKEIK
+194 VVISYCDHDEVHP
-206 EEYLPLTD
+206 EYEPLTG
-214 ELSRD
+214 ELD
-219 YEKDSYGLLL
+219 KEYEKTCYGLLL

-237 HTLSHLQTCTVEEE
+237 HALSHLQTCHVQEENALL
-251 SRFMYMDYS
+251 YMDYS
-260 TQSNLELTEPLH
+260 TQANLELTVPLH

-281 SFLDCCKSAMGS
+281 SFLDCCKSSMGS
-293 RMLRKWIEKPLLQQN
+293 RLLRKWIEKPLISQK
-308 RIEER
+308 RIEAR
-313 LDIVAWLL
+313 LDRVAWLMRS
-321 KHFMVRSTV
+321 FMVRNTV
-330 RDALSNVYDLQRLIA
+330 REALSNVYDLQRLIA
-345 RCALNTANAVDCQR
+345 RCALNTANAVDIQR
-359 LVKTLEQV
+359 LTKTLEQV
-367 PLIQSKL
+367 PVIQKKL
-374 DETLFSDIVNVEPL
+374 DPNLFSEVVSIDPL
-388 TDLYDELK
+388 QDLYGKLK
-396 DAFCDEPSLTTR
+396 DAFYDEPALTTG

-413 KDGYNAALDEARS
+413 RDGYNEQLDEVRS
-426 IQRNAREFIAGL
+426 IQRHGKEFIASL
-438 EAKERERTGIKTLKI
+438 EATERERTGFRTLKI
-453 GYTKVFGYYIEISR
+453 GYNKVYGYYIEISKLQ
-467 SAAKDI
+467 AKDVR
-473 KEEWG
+473 EEWG
-478 YIRKQTLVNNER
+478 YIRKQTLTNNER

-504 HATENAIAIEKELF
+504 HANERAIAIEKQLF
-518 RKLMDRI
+518 SQLMDTIR
-525 HASLP
+525 SCLP

-536 NALSMT
+536 TGLALA

-554 YGYIRP
+554 YGYVRP
-560 VFTDGKV
+560 VFTDGTV
-567 DIKNGKHPILDE
+567 DIKGGKHPILDE
-579 LMKNPRYV
+579 LMKDPKYV
-587 SNNLYLDEKQNIL
+587 SNSLYLDDQENIL

-623 AQIGCYVPASSCE
+623 AQIGCYVPASSCQ

-659 FMVEMNEANH
+659 FMVEMNEANR

-732 MNVHAA
+732 RNVHAA
-738 VKEEDNQVTFLYKIK
+738 VKEEDKQVTFLYKIK
-753 KGPAGQSYG
+753 KGPAEQSYG
-762 INVARLAGLPGSVLD
+762 INVARLAGLPGSVLE
-777 RAAAIQKELESKK
+777 RAADIQKELESKK

-800 EMKKEEPEKDRIIEQ
+800 EMKKEDPFKESIIEQ
-815 LKAVSPDDLS
+815 IRSVSIDDLS
-825 PREAWNMICDLCDE
+825 PREAWNMLNDLYEE
-839 VKQNGK
+839 VRKHG

>member
-1 MAKEKTLSPMLQHY
+1 MAKEKTLSPMMQHY

-38 MDDAVTA
+38 MDDAVIA

-53 TGKSA
+53 TGKNA
-58 GLEDK
+58 GLDEK
-63 IPMCGVPHHAV
+63 VPMCGVPHHAV

-80 LVTRGYKVA
+80 LAARGFKVA
-89 IVEQLQDPK
+89 IVEQVQDPK

-129 LAAVT
+129 LAAVE
-134 DYKYGFSV
+134 DYKYGYAV

-148 TGENFVE
+148 TGENFIE
-155 NCEHKDNALLQT
+155 TCSHKDNALLQL
-167 ILKNNAREVVV
+167 ILKNNGREVVV
-178 EKGFN
+178 RKGFN
-183 ERILKRLRELQ
+183 ERIIRRFREMQ
-194 VMISYCESKEIK
+194 VVISYCEEDAIHPVY
-206 EEYLPLTD
+206 EPLITNLD
-214 ELSRD
+214 KD
-219 YEKDSYGLLL
+219 YEKTCFGMLL

-237 HTLSHLQTCTVEEE
+237 HALSHLQVCHVEQE
-251 SRFMYMDYS
+251 SQVLYMDYS
-260 TQSNLELTEPLH
+260 TQANLELTVPMH

-293 RMLRKWIEKPLLQQN
+293 RLLRKWIEKPLISQK

-313 LDIVAWLL
+313 LDRVAWLMRS
-321 KHFMVRSTV
+321 FMVRNTV
-330 RDALSNVYDLQRLIA
+330 REALSNVYDLQRLIA
-345 RCALNTANAVDCQR
+345 RCALNTANAVDVQR
-359 LVKTLEQV
+359 LTKTLEQV
-367 PLIQSKL
+367 PIIQKKL
-374 DETLFSDIVNVEPL
+374 DSSLFGEIVDMDAL
-388 TDLYDELK
+388 QGLYTQLK
-396 DAFCDEPSLTTR
+396 NAFLDEPSLSVN

-413 KDGYNAALDEARS
+413 RDGYDAQLDEVRS
-426 IQRNAREFIAGL
+426 IQRNGKEFIASL
-438 EAKERERTGIKTLKI
+438 EASEREKIGFRTLKV
-453 GYTKVFGYYIEISR
+453 GYNRVYGYYIEISKLQ
-467 SAAKDI
+467 AKDV

-478 YIRKQTLVNNER
+478 YIRKQTLTNNER

-504 HATENAIAIEKELF
+504 HANERAIAIEKQLF
-518 RKLMDRI
+518 SQLMDNIRS
-525 HASLP
+525 SLP

-536 NALSMT
+536 EGLALA

-554 YGYIRP
+554 YGYVRP
-560 VFTDGKV
+560 VFTDGLV
-567 DIKNGKHPILDE
+567 DIRSGRHPILDE
-579 LMKNPRYV
+579 MMKDPKYV
-587 SNNLYLDEKQNIL
+587 SNNLYLDDQENIL

-623 AQIGCYVPASSCE
+623 AQIGCYVPASSCQ

-659 FMVEMNEANH
+659 FMVEMNEANR
-669 ALQEATDHSL
+669 ALQQATDHSL

-712 TLFSTHYHELTALT
+712 TLFSTHYHELTSLAE
-726 DSVGCV
+726 SVGCV
-732 MNVHAA
+732 RNVHAA

-753 KGPAGQSYG
+753 KGPAQQSYG
-762 INVARLAGLPGSVLD
+762 INVARLAGLPGSVLE
-777 RAAAIQKELESKK
+777 RAADIQKELESKK

-800 EMKKEEPEKDRIIEQ
+800 EMKKEDPVADGIIEQ
-815 LKAVSPDDLS
+815 LKSVSIDDLS
-825 PREAWNMICDLCDE
+825 PREAWNMLNDMCEE
-839 VKQNGK
+839 VKKHG

>member
-1 MAKEKTLSPMLQHY
+1 MAKEKTLSPMMQHY

-38 MDDAVTA
+38 MDDAVIA

-53 TGKSA
+53 TGKNA
-58 GLEDK
+58 GLDEK
-63 IPMCGVPHHAV
+63 VPMCGVPHHAV

-80 LVTRGYKVA
+80 LAARGFKVA
-89 IVEQLQDPK
+89 IVEQVQDPK

-129 LAAVT
+129 LAAVE
-134 DYKYGFSV
+134 DYKYGYAV

-148 TGENFVE
+148 TGENFIE
-155 NCEHKDNALLQT
+155 TCSHKDNALLQL
-167 ILKNNAREVVV
+167 ILKNNGREVVV
-178 EKGFN
+178 RKGFN
-183 ERILKRLRELQ
+183 ERIIRRFREMQ
-194 VMISYCESKEIK
+194 VVISYCEEDAIHPVY
-206 EEYLPLTD
+206 EPLITNLD
-214 ELSRD
+214 KD
-219 YEKDSYGLLL
+219 YEKTCFGMLL

-237 HTLSHLQTCTVEEE
+237 HALSHLQVCHVEEE
-251 SRFMYMDYS
+251 SQILYMDYS
-260 TQSNLELTEPLH
+260 TQANLELTVPMH

-293 RMLRKWIEKPLLQQN
+293 RLLRKWIEKPLISQK

-313 LDIVAWLL
+313 LDRVAWLMRS
-321 KHFMVRSTV
+321 FMVRNTV
-330 RDALSNVYDLQRLIA
+330 REALSNVYDLQRLIA
-345 RCALNTANAVDCQR
+345 RCALNTANAVDVQR
-359 LVKTLEQV
+359 LTKTLEQV
-367 PLIQSKL
+367 PIIQKKL
-374 DETLFSDIVNVEPL
+374 DSSLFGEIVDMDAL
-388 TDLYDELK
+388 QGLYTQLK
-396 DAFCDEPSLTTR
+396 NAFLDEPSLSVN

-413 KDGYNAALDEARS
+413 RDGYDAQLDEVRS
-426 IQRNAREFIAGL
+426 IQRNGKEFIASL
-438 EAKERERTGIKTLKI
+438 EASEREKTGFRTLKV
-453 GYTKVFGYYIEISR
+453 GYNRVYGYYIEISKLQ
-467 SAAKDI
+467 AKDV

-478 YIRKQTLVNNER
+478 YVRKQTLTNNER

-504 HATENAIAIEKELF
+504 HANERAIAIEKQLF
-518 RKLMDRI
+518 SQLMDNIRS
-525 HASLP
+525 SLP

-536 NALSMT
+536 EGLALA

-554 YGYIRP
+554 YGYVRP
-560 VFTDGKV
+560 VFTDGLV
-567 DIKNGKHPILDE
+567 DIRSGRHPILDE
-579 LMKNPRYV
+579 MMKDPKYV
-587 SNNLYLDEKQNIL
+587 SNNLYLDDQENIL

-623 AQIGCYVPASSCE
+623 AQIGCYVPASSCQ

-659 FMVEMNEANH
+659 FMVEMNEANR
-669 ALQEATDHSL
+669 ALQQATDHSL

-712 TLFSTHYHELTALT
+712 TLFSTHYHELTSLAE
-726 DSVGCV
+726 SVGCV
-732 MNVHAA
+732 RNVHAA

-753 KGPAGQSYG
+753 KGPAQQSYG
-762 INVARLAGLPGSVLD
+762 INVARLAGLPGSVLE
-777 RAAAIQKELESKK
+777 RAADIQKELESKK

-800 EMKKEEPEKDRIIEQ
+800 EMKKEDPVADGIMEQ
-815 LKAVSPDDLS
+815 LKAVSIDDLS
-825 PREAWNMICDLCDE
+825 PREAWNMLNDMCEE
-839 VKQNGK
+839 VKKHG

>member
-1 MAKEKTLSPMLQHY
+1 MAKEKTLSPMMQHY

-38 MDDAVTA
+38 MDDAVIA

-53 TGKSA
+53 TGKNA
-58 GLEDK
+58 GLDEK
-63 IPMCGVPHHAV
+63 VPMCGVPHHAV

-80 LVTRGYKVA
+80 LAARGFKVA
-89 IVEQLQDPK
+89 IVEQVQDPK

-129 LAAVT
+129 LAAVE
-134 DYKYGFSV
+134 DYKYGYAV

-148 TGENFVE
+148 TGENFIE
-155 NCEHKDNALLQT
+155 TCSHKDNALLQL
-167 ILKNNAREVVV
+167 ILKNNGREVVV
-178 EKGFN
+178 RKGFN
-183 ERILKRLRELQ
+183 ERIIRRFREMQ
-194 VMISYCESKEIK
+194 VVISYCEEDAIHPVY
-206 EEYLPLTD
+206 EPLITNLD
-214 ELSRD
+214 KD
-219 YEKDSYGLLL
+219 YEKTCFGMLL

-237 HTLSHLQTCTVEEE
+237 HALSHLQVCHVEEE
-251 SRFMYMDYS
+251 SQILYMDYS
-260 TQSNLELTEPLH
+260 TQANLELTVPMH

-293 RMLRKWIEKPLLQQN
+293 RLLRKWIEKPLISQK

-313 LDIVAWLL
+313 LDRVAWLMRS
-321 KHFMVRSTV
+321 FMVRNTV
-330 RDALSNVYDLQRLIA
+330 REALSNVYDLQRLIA
-345 RCALNTANAVDCQR
+345 RCALNTANAVDVQR
-359 LVKTLEQV
+359 LTKTLEQV
-367 PLIQSKL
+367 PIIQKKL
-374 DETLFSDIVNVEPL
+374 DSSLFGEIVEMDAL
-388 TDLYDELK
+388 QGLYTQLK
-396 DAFCDEPSLTTR
+396 NAFLDEPSLSVN

-413 KDGYNAALDEARS
+413 RDGYDAQLDEVRS
-426 IQRNAREFIAGL
+426 IQRNGKEFIASL
-438 EAKERERTGIKTLKI
+438 EASEREKTGFRTLKV
-453 GYTKVFGYYIEISR
+453 GYNRVYGYYIEISKLQ
-467 SAAKDI
+467 AKDV

-478 YIRKQTLVNNER
+478 YVRKQTLTNNER

-504 HATENAIAIEKELF
+504 HANERAIAIEKQLF
-518 RKLMDRI
+518 SQLMDNIRS
-525 HASLP
+525 SLP

-536 NALSMT
+536 EGLALA

-554 YGYIRP
+554 YGYVRP
-560 VFTDGKV
+560 VFTDGLV
-567 DIKNGKHPILDE
+567 DIRSGRHPILDE
-579 LMKNPRYV
+579 MMKDPKYV
-587 SNNLYLDEKQNIL
+587 SNNLYLDDQENIL

-623 AQIGCYVPASSCE
+623 AQIGCYVPASSCQ

-659 FMVEMNEANH
+659 FMVEMNEANR
-669 ALQEATDHSL
+669 ALQQATDHSL

-712 TLFSTHYHELTALT
+712 TLFSTHYHELTSLAE
-726 DSVGCV
+726 SVGCV
-732 MNVHAA
+732 RNVHAA

-753 KGPAGQSYG
+753 K
-762 INVARLAGLPGSVLD
+762 
-777 RAAAIQKELESKK
+777 
-790 RVVQQ
+790 
-795 SFQLV
+795 
-800 EMKKEEPEKDRIIEQ
+800 
-815 LKAVSPDDLS
+815 
-825 PREAWNMICDLCDE
+825 
-839 VKQNGK
+839 

>member
-1 MAKEKTLSPMLQHY
+1 MAKEKTLSPMMQHY

-38 MDDAVTA
+38 MDDAVIA

-53 TGKSA
+53 TGKNA
-58 GLEDK
+58 GLDEK
-63 IPMCGVPHHAV
+63 VPMCGVPHHAV

-80 LVTRGYKVA
+80 LAARGFKVA
-89 IVEQLQDPK
+89 IVEQVQDPK

-129 LAAVT
+129 LAAVE
-134 DYKYGFSV
+134 DYKYGYAV

-148 TGENFVE
+148 TGENFIE
-155 NCEHKDNALLQT
+155 TCSHKDNALLQL
-167 ILKNNAREVVV
+167 ILKNNGREVVV
-178 EKGFN
+178 RKGFN
-183 ERILKRLRELQ
+183 ERIIRRFREMQ
-194 VMISYCESKEIK
+194 VVISYCEEDAIHPVY
-206 EEYLPLTD
+206 EPLITNLD
-214 ELSRD
+214 KD
-219 YEKDSYGLLL
+219 YEKTCFGMLL

-237 HTLSHLQTCTVEEE
+237 HALSHLQVCHVEEE
-251 SRFMYMDYS
+251 SQILYMDYS
-260 TQSNLELTEPLH
+260 TQANLELTVPMH

-293 RMLRKWIEKPLLQQN
+293 RLLRKWIEKPLISQK

-313 LDIVAWLL
+313 LDRVAWLMRS
-321 KHFMVRSTV
+321 FMVRNTV
-330 RDALSNVYDLQRLIA
+330 REALSNVYDLQRLIA
-345 RCALNTANAVDCQR
+345 RCALNTANAVDVQR
-359 LVKTLEQV
+359 LTKTLEQV
-367 PLIQSKL
+367 PIIQKKL
-374 DETLFSDIVNVEPL
+374 DSSLFGEIVDMDAL
-388 TDLYDELK
+388 QGLYTQLK
-396 DAFCDEPSLTTR
+396 NAFLDEPSLSVN

-413 KDGYNAALDEARS
+413 RDGYDAQLDEVRS
-426 IQRNAREFIAGL
+426 IQRNGKEFIASL
-438 EAKERERTGIKTLKI
+438 EASEREKTGFRTLKV
-453 GYTKVFGYYIEISR
+453 GYNRVYGYYIEISKLQ
-467 SAAKDI
+467 AKDV

-478 YIRKQTLVNNER
+478 YVRKQTLTNNER

-504 HATENAIAIEKELF
+504 HANERAIAIEKQLF
-518 RKLMDRI
+518 SQLMDNIRS
-525 HASLP
+525 SLP

-536 NALSMT
+536 EGLALA

-554 YGYIRP
+554 YGYVRP
-560 VFTDGKV
+560 VFTDGLV
-567 DIKNGKHPILDE
+567 DIRSGRHPILDE
-579 LMKNPRYV
+579 IMKDPKYV
-587 SNNLYLDEKQNIL
+587 SNNLYLDDQENIL

-623 AQIGCYVPASSCE
+623 AQIGCYVPASSCQ

-659 FMVEMNEANH
+659 FMVEMNEANR
-669 ALQEATDHSL
+669 ALQQATDHSL

-732 MNVHAA
+732 RNVHAA

-753 KGPAGQSYG
+753 KGPAQQSYG
-762 INVARLAGLPGSVLD
+762 INVARLAGLPGSVLE
-777 RAAAIQKELESKK
+777 RAADIQKELESKK

-800 EMKKEEPEKDRIIEQ
+800 EMKKEDPVADGIMEQ
-815 LKAVSPDDLS
+815 LKAVSIDDLS
-825 PREAWNMICDLCDE
+825 PREAWNMLNDMCEE
-839 VKQNGK
+839 VKKHG

>member
-1 MAKEKTLSPMLQHY
+1 MAKEKTLSPMMQHY

-38 MDDAVTA
+38 MDDAVIA

-53 TGKSA
+53 TGKNA
-58 GLEDK
+58 GLDEK
-63 IPMCGVPHHAV
+63 VPMCGVPHHAV

-80 LVTRGYKVA
+80 LAARGFKVA
-89 IVEQLQDPK
+89 IVEQVQDPK

-129 LAAVT
+129 LAAVE
-134 DYKYGFSV
+134 DYKYGYAV

-148 TGENFVE
+148 TGENFIE
-155 NCEHKDNALLQT
+155 TCSHKDNALLQL
-167 ILKNNAREVVV
+167 ILKNNGREVVV
-178 EKGFN
+178 RKGFN
-183 ERILKRLRELQ
+183 ERIIRRFREMQ
-194 VMISYCESKEIK
+194 VVISYCEEDAIHPVY
-206 EEYLPLTD
+206 EPLITNLD
-214 ELSRD
+214 KD
-219 YEKDSYGLLL
+219 YEKTCFGMLL

-237 HTLSHLQTCTVEEE
+237 HALSHLQVCHVEEE
-251 SRFMYMDYS
+251 SQILYMDYS
-260 TQSNLELTEPLH
+260 TQANLELTVPMH

-293 RMLRKWIEKPLLQQN
+293 RLLRKWIEKPLISQK

-313 LDIVAWLL
+313 LDRVAWLMRS
-321 KHFMVRSTV
+321 FMVRNTV
-330 RDALSNVYDLQRLIA
+330 REALSNVYDLQRLIA
-345 RCALNTANAVDCQR
+345 RCALNTANAVDVQR
-359 LVKTLEQV
+359 LTKTLEQV
-367 PLIQSKL
+367 PIIQKKL
-374 DETLFSDIVNVEPL
+374 DSSLFGEIVEMDAL
-388 TDLYDELK
+388 QGLYTQLK
-396 DAFCDEPSLTTR
+396 NAFLDEPSLSVN

-413 KDGYNAALDEARS
+413 RDGYDAQLDEVRS
-426 IQRNAREFIAGL
+426 IQRNGKEFIASL
-438 EAKERERTGIKTLKI
+438 EASEREKTGFRTLKV
-453 GYTKVFGYYIEISR
+453 GYNRVYGYYIEISKLQ
-467 SAAKDI
+467 AKDV

-478 YIRKQTLVNNER
+478 YVRKQTLTNNER

-504 HATENAIAIEKELF
+504 HANERAIAIEKQLF
-518 RKLMDRI
+518 SQLMDNIRS
-525 HASLP
+525 SLP

-536 NALSMT
+536 EGLALA

-554 YGYIRP
+554 YGYVRP
-560 VFTDGKV
+560 VFTDGLV
-567 DIKNGKHPILDE
+567 DIRSGRHPILDE
-579 LMKNPRYV
+579 MMKDPKYV
-587 SNNLYLDEKQNIL
+587 SNNLYLDDQENIL

-623 AQIGCYVPASSCE
+623 AQIGCYVPASSCQ

-659 FMVEMNEANH
+659 FMVEMNEANR
-669 ALQEATDHSL
+669 ALQQATDHSL

-712 TLFSTHYHELTALT
+712 TLFSTHYHELTSLAE
-726 DSVGCV
+726 SVGCV
-732 MNVHAA
+732 RNVHAA

-753 KGPAGQSYG
+753 KGPAQQSYG
-762 INVARLAGLPGSVLD
+762 INVARLAGLPGSVLE
-777 RAAAIQKELESKK
+777 RAADIQKELESKK

-800 EMKKEEPEKDRIIEQ
+800 EMKKEDPVADGIMEQ
-815 LKAVSPDDLS
+815 LKSVSIDDLS
-825 PREAWNMICDLCDE
+825 PREAWNMLNDMCEE
-839 VKQNGK
+839 VKKHG

>member
-1 MAKEKTLSPMLQHY
+1 MAKEKTLSPMMQHY

-38 MDDAVTA
+38 MDDAVIA

-53 TGKSA
+53 TGKNA
-58 GLEDK
+58 GLDEK
-63 IPMCGVPHHAV
+63 VPMCGVPHHAV

-80 LVTRGYKVA
+80 LAARGFKVA
-89 IVEQLQDPK
+89 IVEQVQDPK

-129 LAAVT
+129 LAAVE
-134 DYKYGFSV
+134 DYKYGYAV

-148 TGENFVE
+148 TGENFIE
-155 NCEHKDNALLQT
+155 TCAHKDNALLQL
-167 ILKNNAREVVV
+167 ILKNNGREVVV
-178 EKGFN
+178 RKGFN
-183 ERILKRLRELQ
+183 ERIIRRLREMQ
-194 VMISYCESKEIK
+194 VVISYCEEDAIHPVY
-206 EEYLPLTD
+206 EPLITNLD
-214 ELSRD
+214 KD
-219 YEKDSYGLLL
+219 YEKTCFGMLL

-237 HTLSHLQTCTVEEE
+237 HALSHLQVCHVEEE
-251 SRFMYMDYS
+251 SQILYMDYS
-260 TQSNLELTEPLH
+260 TQANLELTVPMH

-293 RMLRKWIEKPLLQQN
+293 RLLRKWIEKPLISQK

-313 LDIVAWLL
+313 LDRVAWLMRS
-321 KHFMVRSTV
+321 FMVRNTV
-330 RDALSNVYDLQRLIA
+330 REALSNVYDLQRLIA
-345 RCALNTANAVDCQR
+345 RCALNTANAVDVQR
-359 LVKTLEQV
+359 LTKTLEQV
-367 PLIQSKL
+367 PIIQKKL
-374 DETLFSDIVNVEPL
+374 DSSLFGEIVEMDAL
-388 TDLYDELK
+388 QGLYTQLK
-396 DAFCDEPSLTTR
+396 NAFLDEPSLSVN

-413 KDGYNAALDEARS
+413 RDGYDAQLDEVRS
-426 IQRNAREFIAGL
+426 IQRNGKEFIASL
-438 EAKERERTGIKTLKI
+438 EASEREKTGFRTLKV
-453 GYTKVFGYYIEISR
+453 GYNRVYGYYIEISKLQ
-467 SAAKDI
+467 AKDV

-478 YIRKQTLVNNER
+478 YVRKQTLTNNER

-504 HATENAIAIEKELF
+504 HANERAIAIEKQLF
-518 RKLMDRI
+518 SQLMDNIRS
-525 HASLP
+525 SLP

-536 NALSMT
+536 EGLALA

-554 YGYIRP
+554 YGYVRP
-560 VFTDGKV
+560 VFTDGLV
-567 DIKNGKHPILDE
+567 DIRSGRHPILDE
-579 LMKNPRYV
+579 MMKDPKYV
-587 SNNLYLDEKQNIL
+587 SNNLYLDDQENIL

-612 YMRQTALIVIM
+612 FMRQIALIVIM
-623 AQIGCYVPASSCE
+623 AQIGCYVPASSCQ

-659 FMVEMNEANH
+659 FMVEMNEANR
-669 ALQEATDHSL
+669 ALQQATDHSL

-712 TLFSTHYHELTALT
+712 TLFSTHYHELTSLAE
-726 DSVGCV
+726 SVGCV
-732 MNVHAA
+732 RNVHAA

-753 KGPAGQSYG
+753 KGPAQQSYG
-762 INVARLAGLPGSVLD
+762 INVARLAGLPGSVLE
-777 RAAAIQKELESKK
+777 RAADIQKELESKK

-800 EMKKEEPEKDRIIEQ
+800 EMKKEDPVADGIMEQ
-815 LKAVSPDDLS
+815 LKAVSIDDLS
-825 PREAWNMICDLCDE
+825 PREAWNMLNDMCEE
-839 VKQNGK
+839 VKKHG

>member
-1 MAKEKTLSPMLQHY
+1 MAKEKTLSPMMQHY

-38 MDDAVTA
+38 MDDAVIA

-53 TGKSA
+53 TGKNA
-58 GLEDK
+58 GLDEK
-63 IPMCGVPHHAV
+63 VPMCGVPHHAV

-80 LVTRGYKVA
+80 LAARGFKVA
-89 IVEQLQDPK
+89 IVEQVQDPK

-129 LAAVT
+129 LAAVE
-134 DYKYGFSV
+134 DYKYGYAV

-148 TGENFVE
+148 TGENFIE
-155 NCEHKDNALLQT
+155 TCSHKDNALLQL
-167 ILKNNAREVVV
+167 ILKNNGREVVV
-178 EKGFN
+178 RKGFN
-183 ERILKRLRELQ
+183 ERIIRRFREMQ
-194 VMISYCESKEIK
+194 VVISYCEEDAIHPVY
-206 EEYLPLTD
+206 EPLITNLD
-214 ELSRD
+214 KD
-219 YEKDSYGLLL
+219 YEKTCFGMLL

-237 HTLSHLQTCTVEEE
+237 HALSHLQVCHVEQE
-251 SRFMYMDYS
+251 SQVLYMDYS
-260 TQSNLELTEPLH
+260 TQANLELTVPMH

-293 RMLRKWIEKPLLQQN
+293 RLLRKWIEKPLISQK

-313 LDIVAWLL
+313 LDRVAWLMRS
-321 KHFMVRSTV
+321 FMVRNTV
-330 RDALSNVYDLQRLIA
+330 REALSNVYDLQRLIA
-345 RCALNTANAVDCQR
+345 RCALNTANAVDVQR
-359 LVKTLEQV
+359 LTKTLEQV
-367 PLIQSKL
+367 PIIQKKL
-374 DETLFSDIVNVEPL
+374 DSSLFGEIVEMDAL
-388 TDLYDELK
+388 QGLYTQLK
-396 DAFCDEPSLTTR
+396 NAFLDEPSLSVN

-413 KDGYNAALDEARS
+413 RDGYDAQLDEVRS
-426 IQRNAREFIAGL
+426 IQRNGKEFIASL
-438 EAKERERTGIKTLKI
+438 EASEREKTGFRTLKV
-453 GYTKVFGYYIEISR
+453 GYNRVYGYYIEISKLQ
-467 SAAKDI
+467 AKDV

-478 YIRKQTLVNNER
+478 YVRKQTLTTNER

-504 HATENAIAIEKELF
+504 HANERAIAIEKQLF
-518 RKLMDRI
+518 SQLMDNIRS
-525 HASLP
+525 SLP

-536 NALSMT
+536 EGLALA

-554 YGYIRP
+554 YGYVRP
-560 VFTDGKV
+560 VFTDGLV
-567 DIKNGKHPILDE
+567 DIRSGRHPILDE
-579 LMKNPRYV
+579 IMKDPKYV
-587 SNNLYLDEKQNIL
+587 SNNLYLDDQENIL

-612 YMRQTALIVIM
+612 FMRQTALIVIM
-623 AQIGCYVPASSCE
+623 AQIGCYVPASSCQ

-659 FMVEMNEANH
+659 FMVEMNEANR
-669 ALQEATDHSL
+669 ALQQATDHSL

-712 TLFSTHYHELTALT
+712 TLFSTHYHELTSLAE
-726 DSVGCV
+726 SVGCV
-732 MNVHAA
+732 RNVHAA

-753 KGPAGQSYG
+753 KGPAQQSYG
-762 INVARLAGLPGSVLD
+762 INVARLAGLPGSVLE
-777 RAAAIQKELESKK
+777 RAADIQKELESKK

-800 EMKKEEPEKDRIIEQ
+800 EMKKEDPVADGIMEQ
-815 LKAVSPDDLS
+815 LKSVSIDDIS
-825 PREAWNMICDLCDE
+825 PREAWNMLNDMCEE
-839 VKQNGK
+839 VKKHG

>member
-1 MAKEKTLSPMLQHY
+1 MAKEKTLSPMMQHY

-38 MDDAVTA
+38 MDDAVIA

-53 TGKSA
+53 TGKNA
-58 GLEDK
+58 GLDEK
-63 IPMCGVPHHAV
+63 VPMCGVPHHAV

-80 LVTRGYKVA
+80 LAARGFKVA
-89 IVEQLQDPK
+89 IVEQVQDPK

-129 LAAVT
+129 LAAVE
-134 DYKYGFSV
+134 DYKYGYAV

-148 TGENFVE
+148 TGENFIE
-155 NCEHKDNALLQT
+155 TCSHKDNALLQL
-167 ILKNNAREVVV
+167 ILKNNGREVVV
-178 EKGFN
+178 RKGFN
-183 ERILKRLRELQ
+183 ERIIRRFREMQ
-194 VMISYCESKEIK
+194 VVISYCEEDAIHPVY
-206 EEYLPLTD
+206 EPLITNLD
-214 ELSRD
+214 KD
-219 YEKDSYGLLL
+219 YEKTCFGMLL

-237 HTLSHLQTCTVEEE
+237 HALSHLQVCHVEEE
-251 SRFMYMDYS
+251 SQVLYMDYS
-260 TQSNLELTEPLH
+260 TQANLELTVPMH

-293 RMLRKWIEKPLLQQN
+293 RLLRKWIEKPLISQK

-313 LDIVAWLL
+313 LDRVAWLMRS
-321 KHFMVRSTV
+321 FMVRNTV
-330 RDALSNVYDLQRLIA
+330 REALSNVYDLQRLIA
-345 RCALNTANAVDCQR
+345 RCALNTANAVDVQR
-359 LVKTLEQV
+359 LTKTLEQV
-367 PLIQSKL
+367 PIIQKKL
-374 DETLFSDIVNVEPL
+374 DSSLFGEIVDMDAL
-388 TDLYDELK
+388 QGLYTQLK
-396 DAFCDEPSLTTR
+396 NAFLDEPSLSVN

-413 KDGYNAALDEARS
+413 RDGYDAQLDEVRS
-426 IQRNAREFIAGL
+426 IQRNGKEFIASL
-438 EAKERERTGIKTLKI
+438 EASEREKTGFRTLKV
-453 GYTKVFGYYIEISR
+453 GYNRVYGYYIEISKLQ
-467 SAAKDI
+467 AKDV

-478 YIRKQTLVNNER
+478 YVRKQTLTNNER

-504 HATENAIAIEKELF
+504 HANERAIAIEKQLF
-518 RKLMDRI
+518 SQLMDNIRS
-525 HASLP
+525 SLP

-536 NALSMT
+536 EGLALA

-554 YGYIRP
+554 YGYVRP
-560 VFTDGKV
+560 VFTDGLV
-567 DIKNGKHPILDE
+567 DIRSGRHPILDE
-579 LMKNPRYV
+579 MMKDPKYV
-587 SNNLYLDEKQNIL
+587 SNNLYLDDQENIL

-623 AQIGCYVPASSCE
+623 AQIGCYVPASSCQ

-659 FMVEMNEANH
+659 FMVEMNEANR
-669 ALQEATDHSL
+669 ALQQATDHSL

-712 TLFSTHYHELTALT
+712 TLFSTHYHELTSLAE
-726 DSVGCV
+726 SVGCV
-732 MNVHAA
+732 RNVHAA

-753 KGPAGQSYG
+753 KGPAQQSYG
-762 INVARLAGLPGSVLD
+762 INVARLAGLPGSVLE
-777 RAAAIQKELESKK
+777 RAADIQKELESKK

-800 EMKKEEPEKDRIIEQ
+800 EMKKEDPVADGIIEQ
-815 LKAVSPDDLS
+815 LKSVSIDDLS
-825 PREAWNMICDLCDE
+825 PREAWNMLNDMCEE
-839 VKQNGK
+839 VKKHG

>member
-1 MAKEKTLSPMLQHY
+1 MAKEKTLSPMMQHY

-38 MDDAVTA
+38 MDDAVIA

-53 TGKSA
+53 TGKNA
-58 GLEDK
+58 GLDEK
-63 IPMCGVPHHAV
+63 VPMCGVPHHAV

-80 LVTRGYKVA
+80 LAARGFKVA
-89 IVEQLQDPK
+89 IVEQVQDPK

-129 LAAVT
+129 LAAVE
-134 DYKYGFSV
+134 DYKYGYAV

-148 TGENFVE
+148 TGENFIE
-155 NCEHKDNALLQT
+155 TCSHKDNALLQL
-167 ILKNNAREVVV
+167 ILKNNGREVVV
-178 EKGFN
+178 RKGFN
-183 ERILKRLRELQ
+183 ERIIRRFREMQ
-194 VMISYCESKEIK
+194 VVISYCEEDAIHPVY
-206 EEYLPLTD
+206 EPLITNLD
-214 ELSRD
+214 KD
-219 YEKDSYGLLL
+219 YEKTCFGMLL

-237 HTLSHLQTCTVEEE
+237 HALSHLQVCHVEQE
-251 SRFMYMDYS
+251 SQVLYMDYS
-260 TQSNLELTEPLH
+260 TQANLELTVPMH

-293 RMLRKWIEKPLLQQN
+293 RLLRKWIEKPLISQK

-313 LDIVAWLL
+313 LDRVAWLMRS
-321 KHFMVRSTV
+321 FMVRNTV
-330 RDALSNVYDLQRLIA
+330 REALSNVYDLQRLIA
-345 RCALNTANAVDCQR
+345 RCALNTANAVDVQR
-359 LVKTLEQV
+359 LTKTLEQV
-367 PLIQSKL
+367 PIIQKKL
-374 DETLFSDIVNVEPL
+374 DSSLFGEIVDMDAL
-388 TDLYDELK
+388 QGLYTQLK
-396 DAFCDEPSLTTR
+396 NAFLDEPSLSVN

-413 KDGYNAALDEARS
+413 RDGYDAQLDEVRS
-426 IQRNAREFIAGL
+426 IQRNGKEFIASL
-438 EAKERERTGIKTLKI
+438 EASEREKTGFRTLKV
-453 GYTKVFGYYIEISR
+453 GYNRVYGYYIEISKLQ
-467 SAAKDI
+467 AKDV

-478 YIRKQTLVNNER
+478 YVRKQTLTNNER

-504 HATENAIAIEKELF
+504 HANERAIAIEKQLF
-518 RKLMDRI
+518 SQLMDNIRS
-525 HASLP
+525 SLP

-536 NALSMT
+536 EGLALA

-554 YGYIRP
+554 YGYVRP
-560 VFTDGKV
+560 VFTDGLV
-567 DIKNGKHPILDE
+567 DIRSGRHPILDE
-579 LMKNPRYV
+579 IMKDPKYV
-587 SNNLYLDEKQNIL
+587 SNNLYLDDQENIL

-623 AQIGCYVPASSCE
+623 AQIGCYVPASSCQ

-659 FMVEMNEANH
+659 FMVEMNEANR
-669 ALQEATDHSL
+669 ALQQATDHSL

-712 TLFSTHYHELTALT
+712 TLFSTHYHELTSLAE
-726 DSVGCV
+726 SVGCV
-732 MNVHAA
+732 RNVHAA

-753 KGPAGQSYG
+753 KGPAQQSYG
-762 INVARLAGLPGSVLD
+762 INVARLAGLPGSVLE
-777 RAAAIQKELESKK
+777 RAADIQKELESKK

-800 EMKKEEPEKDRIIEQ
+800 EMKKEDPVADGIMEQ
-815 LKAVSPDDLS
+815 LKAVSIDDLS
-825 PREAWNMICDLCDE
+825 PREAWNMLNDMCEE
-839 VKQNGK
+839 VKKHG

>member
-1 MAKEKTLSPMLQHY
+1 MAKEKTLSPMMQHY

-38 MDDAVTA
+38 MDDAVIA

-53 TGKSA
+53 TGKNA
-58 GLEDK
+58 GLDEK
-63 IPMCGVPHHAV
+63 VPMCGVPHHAV

-80 LVTRGYKVA
+80 LAARGFKVA
-89 IVEQLQDPK
+89 IVEQVQDPK

-129 LAAVT
+129 LAAVE
-134 DYKYGFSV
+134 DYKYGYAV

-148 TGENFVE
+148 TGENFIE
-155 NCEHKDNALLQT
+155 TCSHKDNALLQL
-167 ILKNNAREVVV
+167 ILKNNGREVVV
-178 EKGFN
+178 RKGFN
-183 ERILKRLRELQ
+183 ERIIRRFREMQ
-194 VMISYCESKEIK
+194 VVISYCEEDAIHPVY
-206 EEYLPLTD
+206 EPLITNLD
-214 ELSRD
+214 KD
-219 YEKDSYGLLL
+219 YEKTCFGMLL

-237 HTLSHLQTCTVEEE
+237 HALSHLQVCHVEEE
-251 SRFMYMDYS
+251 SQILYMDYS
-260 TQSNLELTEPLH
+260 TQANLELTVPMH

-293 RMLRKWIEKPLLQQN
+293 RLLRKWIEKPLISQK

-313 LDIVAWLL
+313 LDRVAWLMRS
-321 KHFMVRSTV
+321 FMVRNTV
-330 RDALSNVYDLQRLIA
+330 REALSNVYDLQRLIA
-345 RCALNTANAVDCQR
+345 RCALNTANAVDVQR
-359 LVKTLEQV
+359 LTKTLEQV
-367 PLIQSKL
+367 PIIQKKL
-374 DETLFSDIVNVEPL
+374 DSSLFGEIVEMDAL
-388 TDLYDELK
+388 QGLYTQLK
-396 DAFCDEPSLTTR
+396 NAFLDEPSLSVN

-413 KDGYNAALDEARS
+413 RDGYDAQLDEVRS
-426 IQRNAREFIAGL
+426 IQRNGKEFIASL
-438 EAKERERTGIKTLKI
+438 EASEREKTGFRTLKV
-453 GYTKVFGYYIEISR
+453 GYNRVYGYYIEISKLQ
-467 SAAKDI
+467 AKDV

-478 YIRKQTLVNNER
+478 YVRKQTLTNNER

-504 HATENAIAIEKELF
+504 HANERAIAIEKQLF
-518 RKLMDRI
+518 SQLMDNIRS
-525 HASLP
+525 SLP

-536 NALSMT
+536 EGLALA

-554 YGYIRP
+554 YGYVRP
-560 VFTDGKV
+560 VFTDGLV
-567 DIKNGKHPILDE
+567 DIRSGRHPILDE
-579 LMKNPRYV
+579 IMKDPKYV
-587 SNNLYLDEKQNIL
+587 SNNLYLDDQENIL

-623 AQIGCYVPASSCE
+623 AQIGCYVPASSCQ

-659 FMVEMNEANH
+659 FMVEMNEANR
-669 ALQEATDHSL
+669 ALQQATDHSL

-712 TLFSTHYHELTALT
+712 TLFSTHYHELTSLAE
-726 DSVGCV
+726 SVGCV
-732 MNVHAA
+732 RNVHAA
-738 VKEEDNQVTFLYKIK
+738 VKEEANQVTFLYKIK
-753 KGPAGQSYG
+753 KGPAQQSYG
-762 INVARLAGLPGSVLD
+762 INVARLAGLPGSVLE
-777 RAAAIQKELESKK
+777 RAADIQKELESKK

-800 EMKKEEPEKDRIIEQ
+800 EMKKEDPVADGIMEQ
-815 LKAVSPDDLS
+815 LKAVSIDDLS
-825 PREAWNMICDLCDE
+825 PREAWNMLNDMCEE
-839 VKQNGK
+839 VKKHG

>member
-1 MAKEKTLSPMLQHY
+1 MAKEKTLSPMMQHY

-38 MDDAVTA
+38 MDDAVIA

-53 TGKSA
+53 TGKNA
-58 GLEDK
+58 GLDEK
-63 IPMCGVPHHAV
+63 VPMCGVPHHAV

-80 LVTRGYKVA
+80 LAARGFKVA
-89 IVEQLQDPK
+89 IVEQVQDPK

-129 LAAVT
+129 LAAVE
-134 DYKYGFSV
+134 DYKYGYAV

-148 TGENFVE
+148 TGENFIE
-155 NCEHKDNALLQT
+155 TCSHKDNALLQL
-167 ILKNNAREVVV
+167 ILKNNGREVVV
-178 EKGFN
+178 RKGFN
-183 ERILKRLRELQ
+183 ERIIRRFREMQ
-194 VMISYCESKEIK
+194 VVISYCEEDAIHPVY
-206 EEYLPLTD
+206 EPLITNLD
-214 ELSRD
+214 KD
-219 YEKDSYGLLL
+219 YEKTCFGMLL

-237 HTLSHLQTCTVEEE
+237 HALSHLQVCHVEEE
-251 SRFMYMDYS
+251 SQVLYMDYS
-260 TQSNLELTEPLH
+260 TQANLELTVPMH

-293 RMLRKWIEKPLLQQN
+293 RLLRKWIEKPLISQK

-313 LDIVAWLL
+313 LDRVAWLMRS
-321 KHFMVRSTV
+321 FMVRNTV
-330 RDALSNVYDLQRLIA
+330 REALSNVYDLQRLIA
-345 RCALNTANAVDCQR
+345 RCALNTANAVDVQR
-359 LVKTLEQV
+359 LTKTLEQV
-367 PLIQSKL
+367 PIIQKKL
-374 DETLFSDIVNVEPL
+374 DSSLFGEIVDMDAL
-388 TDLYDELK
+388 QGLYTQLK
-396 DAFCDEPSLTTR
+396 NAFLDEPSLSVN

-413 KDGYNAALDEARS
+413 RDGYDAQLDEVRS
-426 IQRNAREFIAGL
+426 IQRNGKEFIASL
-438 EAKERERTGIKTLKI
+438 EASEREKTGFRTLKV
-453 GYTKVFGYYIEISR
+453 GYNRVYGYYIEISKLQ
-467 SAAKDI
+467 AKDV

-478 YIRKQTLVNNER
+478 YVRKQTLTNNER

-504 HATENAIAIEKELF
+504 HANERAIAIEKQLF
-518 RKLMDRI
+518 SQLMDNIRS
-525 HASLP
+525 SLP

-536 NALSMT
+536 EGLALA

-554 YGYIRP
+554 YGYVRP
-560 VFTDGKV
+560 VFTDGLV
-567 DIKNGKHPILDE
+567 DIRSGRHPILDE
-579 LMKNPRYV
+579 MMKDPKYV
-587 SNNLYLDEKQNIL
+587 SNNLYLDDQENIL

-623 AQIGCYVPASSCE
+623 AQIGCYVPASSCQ

-659 FMVEMNEANH
+659 FMVEMNEANR
-669 ALQEATDHSL
+669 ALQQATDHSL

-712 TLFSTHYHELTALT
+712 TLFSTHYHELTSLAE
-726 DSVGCV
+726 SVGCV
-732 MNVHAA
+732 RNVHAA

-753 KGPAGQSYG
+753 KGPAQQSYG
-762 INVARLAGLPGSVLD
+762 INVARLAGLPGSVLE
-777 RAAAIQKELESKK
+777 RAADIQKELESKK

-800 EMKKEEPEKDRIIEQ
+800 EMKKEDPVADGIMEQ
-815 LKAVSPDDLS
+815 LKAVSIDDLS
-825 PREAWNMICDLCDE
+825 PREAWNMLNDMCEE
-839 VKQNGK
+839 VKKHG

>member
-1 MAKEKTLSPMLQHY
+1 MAKEKTLSPMMQHY

-38 MDDAVTA
+38 MDDAVIA

-53 TGKSA
+53 TGKNA
-58 GLEDK
+58 GLDEK
-63 IPMCGVPHHAV
+63 VPMCGVPHHAV

-80 LVTRGYKVA
+80 LAARGFKVA
-89 IVEQLQDPK
+89 IVEQVQDPK

-129 LAAVT
+129 LAAVE
-134 DYKYGFSV
+134 DYKYGYAV

-148 TGENFVE
+148 TGENFIE
-155 NCEHKDNALLQT
+155 TCSHKDNALLQL
-167 ILKNNAREVVV
+167 ILKNNGREVVV
-178 EKGFN
+178 RKGFN
-183 ERILKRLRELQ
+183 ERIIRRFREMQ
-194 VMISYCESKEIK
+194 VVISYCEEDAIHPVY
-206 EEYLPLTD
+206 EPLITNLD
-214 ELSRD
+214 KD
-219 YEKDSYGLLL
+219 YEKTCFGMLL

-237 HTLSHLQTCTVEEE
+237 HALSHLQVCHVEEE
-251 SRFMYMDYS
+251 SQILYMDYS
-260 TQSNLELTEPLH
+260 TQANLELTVPMH

-293 RMLRKWIEKPLLQQN
+293 RLLRKWIEKPLISQK

-313 LDIVAWLL
+313 LDRVAWLMRS
-321 KHFMVRSTV
+321 FMVRNTV
-330 RDALSNVYDLQRLIA
+330 REALSNVYDLQRLIA
-345 RCALNTANAVDCQR
+345 RCALNTANAVDVQR
-359 LVKTLEQV
+359 LTKTLEQV
-367 PLIQSKL
+367 PIIQKKL
-374 DETLFSDIVNVEPL
+374 DSSLFGEIVEMDAL
-388 TDLYDELK
+388 QGLYTQLK
-396 DAFCDEPSLTTR
+396 NAFLDEPSLSVN

-413 KDGYNAALDEARS
+413 RDGYDAQLDEVRS
-426 IQRNAREFIAGL
+426 IQRNGKEFIASL
-438 EAKERERTGIKTLKI
+438 EASEREKTGFRTLKV
-453 GYTKVFGYYIEISR
+453 GYNRVYGYYIEISKLQ
-467 SAAKDI
+467 AKDV

-478 YIRKQTLVNNER
+478 YVRKQTLTNNER

-504 HATENAIAIEKELF
+504 HANERAIAIEKQLF
-518 RKLMDRI
+518 SQLMDNIRS
-525 HASLP
+525 SLP

-536 NALSMT
+536 EGLALT

-554 YGYIRP
+554 YGYVRP
-560 VFTDGKV
+560 VFTDGLV
-567 DIKNGKHPILDE
+567 DIRSGRHPILDE
-579 LMKNPRYV
+579 IMKDPKYV
-587 SNNLYLDEKQNIL
+587 SNNLYLDDQENIL

-623 AQIGCYVPASSCE
+623 AQIGCYVPASSCQ

-659 FMVEMNEANH
+659 FMVEMNEANR
-669 ALQEATDHSL
+669 ALQQATDHSL

-732 MNVHAA
+732 RNVHAA

-753 KGPAGQSYG
+753 KGPAQQSYG
-762 INVARLAGLPGSVLD
+762 INVARLAGLPGSVLE
-777 RAAAIQKELESKK
+777 RAADIQKELESKK

-800 EMKKEEPEKDRIIEQ
+800 
-815 LKAVSPDDLS
+815 
-825 PREAWNMICDLCDE
+825 
-839 VKQNGK
+839 

>member
-1 MAKEKTLSPMLQHY
+1 MAKEKTLSPMMQHY

-38 MDDAVTA
+38 MDDAVIA

-53 TGKSA
+53 TGKNA
-58 GLEDK
+58 GLDEK
-63 IPMCGVPHHAV
+63 VPMCGVPHHAV

-80 LVTRGYKVA
+80 LAARGFKVA
-89 IVEQLQDPK
+89 IVEQVQDPK

-129 LAAVT
+129 LAAVE
-134 DYKYGFSV
+134 DYKYGYAV

-148 TGENFVE
+148 TGENFIE
-155 NCEHKDNALLQT
+155 TCAHKDNALLQL
-167 ILKNNAREVVV
+167 ILKNNGREVVV
-178 EKGFN
+178 RKGFN
-183 ERILKRLRELQ
+183 ERIIRRFREMQ
-194 VMISYCESKEIK
+194 VVISYCEEDAIHPVY
-206 EEYLPLTD
+206 EPLITNLD
-214 ELSRD
+214 KD
-219 YEKDSYGLLL
+219 YEKTCFGMLL

-237 HTLSHLQTCTVEEE
+237 HALSHLQVCHVEEE
-251 SRFMYMDYS
+251 SQVLYMDYS
-260 TQSNLELTEPLH
+260 TQANLELTVPMH

-293 RMLRKWIEKPLLQQN
+293 RLLRKWIEKPLISQK

-313 LDIVAWLL
+313 LDRVAWLMRS
-321 KHFMVRSTV
+321 FMVRNTV
-330 RDALSNVYDLQRLIA
+330 REALSNVYDLQRLIA
-345 RCALNTANAVDCQR
+345 RCALNTANAVDVQR
-359 LVKTLEQV
+359 LTKTLEQV
-367 PLIQSKL
+367 PIIQKKL
-374 DETLFSDIVNVEPL
+374 DSSLFGEIVEMDAL
-388 TDLYDELK
+388 QGLYTQLK
-396 DAFCDEPSLTTR
+396 NAFLDEPSLSVN

-413 KDGYNAALDEARS
+413 RDGYDAQLDEVRS
-426 IQRNAREFIAGL
+426 IQRNGKEFIASL
-438 EAKERERTGIKTLKI
+438 EASEREKTGFRTLKV
-453 GYTKVFGYYIEISR
+453 GYNRVYGYYIEISKLQ
-467 SAAKDI
+467 AKDV

-478 YIRKQTLVNNER
+478 YIRKQTLTNNER

-504 HATENAIAIEKELF
+504 HANERAIAIEKQLF
-518 RKLMDRI
+518 SQLMDNIRS
-525 HASLP
+525 SLP

-536 NALSMT
+536 EGLALA

-554 YGYIRP
+554 YGYVRP
-560 VFTDGKV
+560 VFTDGLV
-567 DIKNGKHPILDE
+567 DIRSGRHPILDE
-579 LMKNPRYV
+579 MMKDPKYV
-587 SNNLYLDEKQNIL
+587 SNNLYLDDQENIL

-623 AQIGCYVPASSCE
+623 AQIGCYVPASSCQ

-659 FMVEMNEANH
+659 FMVEMNEANR
-669 ALQEATDHSL
+669 ALQQATDHSL

-732 MNVHAA
+732 RNVHAA

-753 KGPAGQSYG
+753 KGPAQQSYG
-762 INVARLAGLPGSVLD
+762 INVARLAGLPGSVLA
-777 RAAAIQKELESKK
+777 RAADIQKELESKK

-800 EMKKEEPEKDRIIEQ
+800 EMKKEDPVADGIMEQ
-815 LKAVSPDDLS
+815 LKAVSIDDLS
-825 PREAWNMICDLCDE
+825 PREAWNMLNDMCEE
-839 VKQNGK
+839 VKKHG

>member
-1 MAKEKTLSPMLQHY
+1 MAKEKTLSPMMQHY

-38 MDDAVTA
+38 MDDAVIA

-53 TGKSA
+53 TGKNA
-58 GLEDK
+58 GLDEK
-63 IPMCGVPHHAV
+63 VPMCGVPHHAV

-80 LVTRGYKVA
+80 LAARGFKVA
-89 IVEQLQDPK
+89 IVEQVQDPK

-129 LAAVT
+129 LAAVE
-134 DYKYGFSV
+134 DYKYGYAV

-148 TGENFVE
+148 TGENFIE
-155 NCEHKDNALLQT
+155 TCSHKDNALLQL
-167 ILKNNAREVVV
+167 ILKNNGREVVV
-178 EKGFN
+178 RKGFN
-183 ERILKRLRELQ
+183 ERIIRRFREMQ
-194 VMISYCESKEIK
+194 VVISYCEEDAIHPVY
-206 EEYLPLTD
+206 EPLITNLD
-214 ELSRD
+214 KD
-219 YEKDSYGLLL
+219 YEKTCFGMLL

-237 HTLSHLQTCTVEEE
+237 HALSHLQVCHVEQE
-251 SRFMYMDYS
+251 SQVLYMDYS
-260 TQSNLELTEPLH
+260 TQANLELTVPMH

-293 RMLRKWIEKPLLQQN
+293 RLLRKWIEKPLISQK

-313 LDIVAWLL
+313 LDRVAWLMRS
-321 KHFMVRSTV
+321 FMVRNTV
-330 RDALSNVYDLQRLIA
+330 REALSNVYDLQRLIA
-345 RCALNTANAVDCQR
+345 RCALNTANAVDVQR
-359 LVKTLEQV
+359 LTKTLEQV
-367 PLIQSKL
+367 PIIQKKL
-374 DETLFSDIVNVEPL
+374 DSSLFGEIVEMDAL
-388 TDLYDELK
+388 QGLYTQLK
-396 DAFCDEPSLTTR
+396 NAFLDEPSLSVN

-413 KDGYNAALDEARS
+413 RDGYDAQLDEVRS
-426 IQRNAREFIAGL
+426 IQRNGKEFIASL
-438 EAKERERTGIKTLKI
+438 EASEREKTGFRTLKV
-453 GYTKVFGYYIEISR
+453 GYNRVYGYYIEISKLQ
-467 SAAKDI
+467 AKDV

-478 YIRKQTLVNNER
+478 YVRKQTLTNNER

-504 HATENAIAIEKELF
+504 HANERAIAIEKQLF
-518 RKLMDRI
+518 SQLMDNIRS
-525 HASLP
+525 SLP

-536 NALSMT
+536 EGLALA

-554 YGYIRP
+554 YGYVRP
-560 VFTDGKV
+560 VFTDGLV
-567 DIKNGKHPILDE
+567 DIRSGRHPILDE
-579 LMKNPRYV
+579 IMKDPKYV
-587 SNNLYLDEKQNIL
+587 SNNLYLDDQENIL

-623 AQIGCYVPASSCE
+623 AQIGCYVPASSCQ

-659 FMVEMNEANH
+659 FMVEMNEANR
-669 ALQEATDHSL
+669 ALQQATDHSL

-712 TLFSTHYHELTALT
+712 TLFSTHYHELTSLAE
-726 DSVGCV
+726 SVGCV
-732 MNVHAA
+732 RNVHAA

-753 KGPAGQSYG
+753 KGPAQQSYG
-762 INVARLAGLPGSVLD
+762 INVARLAGLPGSVLE
-777 RAAAIQKELESKK
+777 RAADIQKELESKK

-800 EMKKEEPEKDRIIEQ
+800 EMKKEDPVADGIMEQ
-815 LKAVSPDDLS
+815 LKAVSIDDLS
-825 PREAWNMICDLCDE
+825 PREAWNMLNDMCEE
-839 VKQNGK
+839 VKKHG

>member
-1 MAKEKTLSPMLQHY
+1 MAKEKTLSPMMQHY

-38 MDDAVTA
+38 MDDAVIA

-53 TGKSA
+53 TGKNA
-58 GLEDK
+58 GLDEK
-63 IPMCGVPHHAV
+63 VPMCGVPHHAV

-80 LVTRGYKVA
+80 LAARGFKVA
-89 IVEQLQDPK
+89 IVEQVQDPK

-129 LAAVT
+129 LAAVE
-134 DYKYGFSV
+134 DYKYGYAV

-148 TGENFVE
+148 TGENFIE
-155 NCEHKDNALLQT
+155 TCSHKDNALLQL
-167 ILKNNAREVVV
+167 ILKNNGREVVV
-178 EKGFN
+178 RKGFN
-183 ERILKRLRELQ
+183 ERIIRRFREMQ
-194 VMISYCESKEIK
+194 VVISYCEEDAIHPVY
-206 EEYLPLTD
+206 EPLITNLD
-214 ELSRD
+214 KD
-219 YEKDSYGLLL
+219 YEKTCFGMLL

-237 HTLSHLQTCTVEEE
+237 HALSHLQVCHVEEE
-251 SRFMYMDYS
+251 SQVLYMDYS
-260 TQSNLELTEPLH
+260 TQANLELTVPMH

-293 RMLRKWIEKPLLQQN
+293 RLLRKWIEKPLISQK

-313 LDIVAWLL
+313 LDRVAWLMRS
-321 KHFMVRSTV
+321 FMVRNTV
-330 RDALSNVYDLQRLIA
+330 REALSNVYDLQRLIA
-345 RCALNTANAVDCQR
+345 RCALNTANAVDVQR
-359 LVKTLEQV
+359 LTKTLEQV
-367 PLIQSKL
+367 PIIQKKL
-374 DETLFSDIVNVEPL
+374 DSSLFGEIVDMDAL
-388 TDLYDELK
+388 QGLYTQLK
-396 DAFCDEPSLTTR
+396 NAFLDEPSLSVN

-413 KDGYNAALDEARS
+413 RDGYDAQLDEVRS
-426 IQRNAREFIAGL
+426 IQRNGKEFIASL
-438 EAKERERTGIKTLKI
+438 EASEREKTGFRTLNV
-453 GYTKVFGYYIEISR
+453 GYNRVYGYYIEISKLQ
-467 SAAKDI
+467 AKDV

-478 YIRKQTLVNNER
+478 YVRKQTLTNNER

-504 HATENAIAIEKELF
+504 HANERAIAIEKQLF
-518 RKLMDRI
+518 SQLMDNIRS
-525 HASLP
+525 SLP

-536 NALSMT
+536 EGLALA

-554 YGYIRP
+554 YGYVRP
-560 VFTDGKV
+560 VFTDGLV
-567 DIKNGKHPILDE
+567 DIRSGRHPILDE
-579 LMKNPRYV
+579 MMKDPKYV
-587 SNNLYLDEKQNIL
+587 SNNLYLDDQENIL

-623 AQIGCYVPASSCE
+623 AQIGCYVPASSCQ

-659 FMVEMNEANH
+659 FMVEMNEANR
-669 ALQEATDHSL
+669 ALQQATDHSL

-732 MNVHAA
+732 RNVHAA

-753 KGPAGQSYG
+753 KGPAQQSYG
-762 INVARLAGLPGSVLD
+762 INVARLAGLPGSVLE
-777 RAAAIQKELESKK
+777 RAADIQKELESKK

-800 EMKKEEPEKDRIIEQ
+800 EMKKEDPVADGIIEQ
-815 LKAVSPDDLS
+815 LKSVSIDDLS
-825 PREAWNMICDLCDE
+825 PREAWNMLNDMCEE
-839 VKQNGK
+839 VKKHG

>member
-1 MAKEKTLSPMLQHY
+1 MAKEKTLSPMMQHY

-38 MDDAVTA
+38 MDDAVIA

-53 TGKSA
+53 TGKNA
-58 GLEDK
+58 GLDEK
-63 IPMCGVPHHAV
+63 VPMCGVPHHAV

-80 LVTRGYKVA
+80 LAARGFKVA
-89 IVEQLQDPK
+89 IVEQVQDPK

-129 LAAVT
+129 LAAVE
-134 DYKYGFSV
+134 DYKYGYAV

-148 TGENFVE
+148 TGENFIE
-155 NCEHKDNALLQT
+155 TCSHKDNALLQL
-167 ILKNNAREVVV
+167 ILKNNGREVVV
-178 EKGFN
+178 RKGFN
-183 ERILKRLRELQ
+183 ERIIRRFREMQ
-194 VMISYCESKEIK
+194 VVISYCEEDAIHPVY
-206 EEYLPLTD
+206 EPLITNLD
-214 ELSRD
+214 KD
-219 YEKDSYGLLL
+219 YEKTCFGMLL

-237 HTLSHLQTCTVEEE
+237 HALSHLQVCHVEEE
-251 SRFMYMDYS
+251 SQILYMDYS
-260 TQSNLELTEPLH
+260 TQANLELTVPMH

-293 RMLRKWIEKPLLQQN
+293 RLLRKWIEKPLISQK

-313 LDIVAWLL
+313 LDRVAWLMRS
-321 KHFMVRSTV
+321 FMVRNTV
-330 RDALSNVYDLQRLIA
+330 REALSNVYDLQRLIA
-345 RCALNTANAVDCQR
+345 RCALNTANAVDVQR
-359 LVKTLEQV
+359 LTKTLEQV
-367 PLIQSKL
+367 PIIQKKL
-374 DETLFSDIVNVEPL
+374 DSSLFGEIVEMDAL
-388 TDLYDELK
+388 QGLYTQLK
-396 DAFCDEPSLTTR
+396 NAFLDEPSLSVN

-413 KDGYNAALDEARS
+413 RDGYDAQLDEVRS
-426 IQRNAREFIAGL
+426 IQRNGKEFIASL
-438 EAKERERTGIKTLKI
+438 EASEREKTGFRTLKV
-453 GYTKVFGYYIEISR
+453 GYNRVYGYYIEISKLQ
-467 SAAKDI
+467 AKDV

-478 YIRKQTLVNNER
+478 YVRKQTLTNNER

-504 HATENAIAIEKELF
+504 HANERAIAIEKQLF
-518 RKLMDRI
+518 SQLMDNIRS
-525 HASLP
+525 SLP

-536 NALSMT
+536 EGLALA

-554 YGYIRP
+554 YGYVRP
-560 VFTDGKV
+560 VFTDGLV
-567 DIKNGKHPILDE
+567 DIRSGRHPILDE
-579 LMKNPRYV
+579 MMKDPKYV
-587 SNNLYLDEKQNIL
+587 SNNLYLDDQENIL

-623 AQIGCYVPASSCE
+623 AQIGCYVPASSCQ

-659 FMVEMNEANH
+659 FMVEMNEANR
-669 ALQEATDHSL
+669 ALQQATDHSL

-712 TLFSTHYHELTALT
+712 TLFSTHYHELTSLAE
-726 DSVGCV
+726 SVGCV
-732 MNVHAA
+732 RNVHAA

-753 KGPAGQSYG
+753 KGPAQQSYG
-762 INVARLAGLPGSVLD
+762 INVARLAGLPGSVLE
-777 RAAAIQKELESKK
+777 RAADIQKELESKK

-800 EMKKEEPEKDRIIEQ
+800 EMKKEDPVADGIIEQ
-815 LKAVSPDDLS
+815 LKSVSIDDLS
-825 PREAWNMICDLCDE
+825 PREAWNMLNDMCEE
-839 VKQNGK
+839 VKKHG

>member
-1 MAKEKTLSPMLQHY
+1 MAKEKTLSPMMQHY

-38 MDDAVTA
+38 MDDAVIA

-53 TGKSA
+53 TGKNA
-58 GLEDK
+58 GLDEK
-63 IPMCGVPHHAV
+63 VPMCGVPHHAV

-80 LVTRGYKVA
+80 LAARGFKVA
-89 IVEQLQDPK
+89 IVEQVQDPK

-129 LAAVT
+129 LAAVE
-134 DYKYGFSV
+134 DYKYGYAV

-148 TGENFVE
+148 TGENFIE
-155 NCEHKDNALLQT
+155 TCSHKDNALLQL
-167 ILKNNAREVVV
+167 ILKNNGREVVV
-178 EKGFN
+178 RKGFN
-183 ERILKRLRELQ
+183 ERIIRRFREMQ
-194 VMISYCESKEIK
+194 VVISYCEEDAIHPVY
-206 EEYLPLTD
+206 EPLITNLD
-214 ELSRD
+214 KD
-219 YEKDSYGLLL
+219 YEKTCFGMLL

-237 HTLSHLQTCTVEEE
+237 HALSHLQVCHVEEE
-251 SRFMYMDYS
+251 SQILYMDYS
-260 TQSNLELTEPLH
+260 TQANLELTVPMH

-293 RMLRKWIEKPLLQQN
+293 RLLRKWIEKPLISQK

-313 LDIVAWLL
+313 LDRVAWLMRS
-321 KHFMVRSTV
+321 FMVRNTV
-330 RDALSNVYDLQRLIA
+330 REALSNVYDLQRLIA
-345 RCALNTANAVDCQR
+345 RCALNTANAVDVQR
-359 LVKTLEQV
+359 LTKTLEQV
-367 PLIQSKL
+367 PIIQKKL
-374 DETLFSDIVNVEPL
+374 DSSLFGEIVDMDAL
-388 TDLYDELK
+388 QGLYTQLK
-396 DAFCDEPSLTTR
+396 NAFLDEPSLSVN

-413 KDGYNAALDEARS
+413 RDGYDAQLDEVRS
-426 IQRNAREFIAGL
+426 IQRNGKEFIASL
-438 EAKERERTGIKTLKI
+438 EASEREKTGFRTLKV
-453 GYTKVFGYYIEISR
+453 GYNRVYGYYIEISKLQ
-467 SAAKDI
+467 AKDV

-478 YIRKQTLVNNER
+478 YVRKQTLTNNER

-504 HATENAIAIEKELF
+504 HANERAIAIEKQLF
-518 RKLMDRI
+518 SQLMDNIRS
-525 HASLP
+525 SLP

-536 NALSMT
+536 EGLALA

-554 YGYIRP
+554 YGYVRP
-560 VFTDGKV
+560 VFTDGLV
-567 DIKNGKHPILDE
+567 DIRSGRHPILDE
-579 LMKNPRYV
+579 MMKDPKYV
-587 SNNLYLDEKQNIL
+587 SNNLYLDDQENIL

-612 YMRQTALIVIM
+612 FMRQTALIVIM
-623 AQIGCYVPASSCE
+623 AQIGCYVPASSCQ

-659 FMVEMNEANH
+659 FMVEMNEANR
-669 ALQEATDHSL
+669 ALQQATDHSL

-712 TLFSTHYHELTALT
+712 TLFSTHYHELTSLAE
-726 DSVGCV
+726 SVGCV
-732 MNVHAA
+732 RNVHAA

-753 KGPAGQSYG
+753 KGPAQQSYG
-762 INVARLAGLPGSVLD
+762 INVARLAGLPGSVLE
-777 RAAAIQKELESKK
+777 RAVDIQKELESKK

-800 EMKKEEPEKDRIIEQ
+800 EMKKEDPVADGIMEQ
-815 LKAVSPDDLS
+815 LKAVSIDDLS
-825 PREAWNMICDLCDE
+825 PREAWNMLNDMCEE
-839 VKQNGK
+839 VKKHG

>member
-1 MAKEKTLSPMLQHY
+1 MAKEKTLSPMMQHY

-38 MDDAVTA
+38 MDDAVIA

-53 TGKSA
+53 TGKNA
-58 GLEDK
+58 GLDEK
-63 IPMCGVPHHAV
+63 VPMCGVPHHAV

-80 LVTRGYKVA
+80 LAARGFKVA
-89 IVEQLQDPK
+89 IVEQVQDPK

-129 LAAVT
+129 LAAVE
-134 DYKYGFSV
+134 DYKYGYAV

-148 TGENFVE
+148 TGENFIE
-155 NCEHKDNALLQT
+155 TCSHKDNALLQL
-167 ILKNNAREVVV
+167 ILKNNGREVVV
-178 EKGFN
+178 RKGFN
-183 ERILKRLRELQ
+183 ERIIRRFREMQ
-194 VMISYCESKEIK
+194 VVISYCEEDAIHPVY
-206 EEYLPLTD
+206 EPLITNLD
-214 ELSRD
+214 KD
-219 YEKDSYGLLL
+219 YEKTCFGMLL

-237 HTLSHLQTCTVEEE
+237 HALSHLQVCHVEEE
-251 SRFMYMDYS
+251 SQILYMDYS
-260 TQSNLELTEPLH
+260 TQANLELTVPMH

-293 RMLRKWIEKPLLQQN
+293 RLLRKWIEKPLISQK

-313 LDIVAWLL
+313 LDRVAWLMRS
-321 KHFMVRSTV
+321 FMVRNTV
-330 RDALSNVYDLQRLIA
+330 REALSNVYDLQRLIA
-345 RCALNTANAVDCQR
+345 RCALNTANAVDVQR
-359 LVKTLEQV
+359 LTKTLEQV
-367 PLIQSKL
+367 PIIQMKL
-374 DETLFSDIVNVEPL
+374 DSSLFGEIVDMDAL
-388 TDLYDELK
+388 QGLYTQLK
-396 DAFCDEPSLTTR
+396 NAFLDEPSLSVN

-413 KDGYNAALDEARS
+413 RDGYDAQLDEVRS
-426 IQRNAREFIAGL
+426 IQRNGKEFIASL
-438 EAKERERTGIKTLKI
+438 EASEREKTGFRTLKV
-453 GYTKVFGYYIEISR
+453 GYNRVYGYYIEISKLQ
-467 SAAKDI
+467 AKDV

-478 YIRKQTLVNNER
+478 YVRKQTLTNNER

-504 HATENAIAIEKELF
+504 HANERAIAIEKQLF
-518 RKLMDRI
+518 SQLMDNIRS
-525 HASLP
+525 SLP

-536 NALSMT
+536 EGLALA

-554 YGYIRP
+554 YGYVRP
-560 VFTDGKV
+560 VFTDGLV
-567 DIKNGKHPILDE
+567 DIRSGRHPILDE
-579 LMKNPRYV
+579 MMKDPKYV
-587 SNNLYLDEKQNIL
+587 SNNLYLDDQENIL

-623 AQIGCYVPASSCE
+623 AQIGCYVPASSCQ

-659 FMVEMNEANH
+659 FMVEMNEANR
-669 ALQEATDHSL
+669 ALQQATDHSL

-712 TLFSTHYHELTALT
+712 TLFSTHYHELTSLAE
-726 DSVGCV
+726 SVGCV
-732 MNVHAA
+732 RNVHAA

-753 KGPAGQSYG
+753 KGPAQQSYG
-762 INVARLAGLPGSVLD
+762 INVARLAGLPGSVLE
-777 RAAAIQKELESKK
+777 RAADIQKELESKK

-800 EMKKEEPEKDRIIEQ
+800 EMKKEDPVADGIMEQ
-815 LKAVSPDDLS
+815 LKSVSIDDLS
-825 PREAWNMICDLCDE
+825 PREAWNMLNDMCEE
-839 VKQNGK
+839 VKKHG

>member
-1 MAKEKTLSPMLQHY
+1 MAKEKTLSPMMQHY

-38 MDDAVTA
+38 MDDAVIA

-53 TGKSA
+53 TGKNA
-58 GLEDK
+58 GLDEK
-63 IPMCGVPHHAV
+63 VPMCGVPHHAV

-80 LVTRGYKVA
+80 LAARGFKVA
-89 IVEQLQDPK
+89 IVEQVQDPK

-129 LAAVT
+129 LAAVE
-134 DYKYGFSV
+134 DYKYGYAV

-148 TGENFVE
+148 TGENFIE
-155 NCEHKDNALLQT
+155 TCSHKDNALLQL
-167 ILKNNAREVVV
+167 ILKNNGREVVV
-178 EKGFN
+178 RKGFN
-183 ERILKRLRELQ
+183 ERIIRRFREMQ
-194 VMISYCESKEIK
+194 VVISYCEEDAIHPVY
-206 EEYLPLTD
+206 EPLITNLD
-214 ELSRD
+214 KD
-219 YEKDSYGLLL
+219 YEKTCFGMLL

-237 HTLSHLQTCTVEEE
+237 HALSHLQVCHVEQE
-251 SRFMYMDYS
+251 SQVLYMDYS
-260 TQSNLELTEPLH
+260 TQANLELTVPMH

-293 RMLRKWIEKPLLQQN
+293 RLLRKWIEKPLISQK

-313 LDIVAWLL
+313 LDRVAWLMRS
-321 KHFMVRSTV
+321 FMVRNTV
-330 RDALSNVYDLQRLIA
+330 REALSNVYDLQRLIA
-345 RCALNTANAVDCQR
+345 RCALNTANAVDVQR
-359 LVKTLEQV
+359 LTKTLEQV
-367 PLIQSKL
+367 PIIQKKL
-374 DETLFSDIVNVEPL
+374 DSSLFGEIVDMDAL
-388 TDLYDELK
+388 QGLYTQLK
-396 DAFCDEPSLTTR
+396 NAFLDEPSLSVN

-413 KDGYNAALDEARS
+413 RDGYDAQLDEVRS
-426 IQRNAREFIAGL
+426 IQRNGKEFIASL
-438 EAKERERTGIKTLKI
+438 EASEREKTGFRTLKV
-453 GYTKVFGYYIEISR
+453 GYNRVYGYYIEISKLQ
-467 SAAKDI
+467 AKDV

-478 YIRKQTLVNNER
+478 YVRKQTLTNNER

-504 HATENAIAIEKELF
+504 HANERAIAIEKQLF
-518 RKLMDRI
+518 SQLMDNIRS
-525 HASLP
+525 SLP

-536 NALSMT
+536 EGLALA

-554 YGYIRP
+554 YGYVRP
-560 VFTDGKV
+560 VFTDGLV
-567 DIKNGKHPILDE
+567 DIRSGRHPILDE
-579 LMKNPRYV
+579 IMKDPKYV
-587 SNNLYLDEKQNIL
+587 SNNLYLDDQENIL

-612 YMRQTALIVIM
+612 YMRQIALIVIM
-623 AQIGCYVPASSCE
+623 AQIGCYVPASSCQ

-659 FMVEMNEANH
+659 FMVEMNEANR
-669 ALQEATDHSL
+669 ALQQATDHSL

-712 TLFSTHYHELTALT
+712 TLFSTHYHELTSLAE
-726 DSVGCV
+726 SVGCV
-732 MNVHAA
+732 RNVHAA

-753 KGPAGQSYG
+753 KGPAQQSYG
-762 INVARLAGLPGSVLD
+762 INVARLAGLPGSVLE
-777 RAAAIQKELESKK
+777 RAADIQKELESKK

-800 EMKKEEPEKDRIIEQ
+800 EMKKEDPVADGIMEQ
-815 LKAVSPDDLS
+815 LKAVSIDDLS
-825 PREAWNMICDLCDE
+825 PREAWNMLNDMCEE
-839 VKQNGK
+839 VKKHG

>member
-1 MAKEKTLSPMLQHY
+1 MAKEKTLSPMMQHY

-38 MDDAVTA
+38 MDDAVIA

-53 TGKSA
+53 TGKNA
-58 GLEDK
+58 GLDEK
-63 IPMCGVPHHAV
+63 VPMCGVPHHAV

-80 LVTRGYKVA
+80 LAARGFKVA
-89 IVEQLQDPK
+89 IVEQVQDPK

-129 LAAVT
+129 LAAVE
-134 DYKYGFSV
+134 DYKYGYAV

-148 TGENFVE
+148 TGENFIE
-155 NCEHKDNALLQT
+155 TCSHKDNALLQL
-167 ILKNNAREVVV
+167 ILKNNGREVVV
-178 EKGFN
+178 RKGFN
-183 ERILKRLRELQ
+183 ERIIRRFREMQ
-194 VMISYCESKEIK
+194 VVISYCEEDAIHPVY
-206 EEYLPLTD
+206 EPLITNLD
-214 ELSRD
+214 KD
-219 YEKDSYGLLL
+219 YEKTCFGMLL

-237 HTLSHLQTCTVEEE
+237 HALSHLQVCHVEQE
-251 SRFMYMDYS
+251 SQVLYMDYS
-260 TQSNLELTEPLH
+260 TQANLELTVPMH

-293 RMLRKWIEKPLLQQN
+293 RLLRKWIEKPLISQK

-313 LDIVAWLL
+313 LDRVAWLMRS
-321 KHFMVRSTV
+321 FMVRNTV
-330 RDALSNVYDLQRLIA
+330 REALSNVYDLQRLIA
-345 RCALNTANAVDCQR
+345 RCALNTANAVDVQR
-359 LVKTLEQV
+359 LTKTLEQV
-367 PLIQSKL
+367 PIIQKKL
-374 DETLFSDIVNVEPL
+374 DSSLFGEIVDMDAL
-388 TDLYDELK
+388 QGLYTQLK
-396 DAFCDEPSLTTR
+396 NAFLDEPSLSVN

-413 KDGYNAALDEARS
+413 RDGYDAQLDEVRS
-426 IQRNAREFIAGL
+426 IQRNGKEFIASL
-438 EAKERERTGIKTLKI
+438 EASEREKTGFRTLKV
-453 GYTKVFGYYIEISR
+453 GYNRVYGYYIEISKLQ
-467 SAAKDI
+467 AKDV

-478 YIRKQTLVNNER
+478 YVRKQTLTNNER

-504 HATENAIAIEKELF
+504 HANERAIAIEKQLF
-518 RKLMDRI
+518 SQLMDNIRS
-525 HASLP
+525 SLP

-536 NALSMT
+536 EGLALA

-554 YGYIRP
+554 YGYVRP
-560 VFTDGKV
+560 VFTDGLV
-567 DIKNGKHPILDE
+567 DIRSGRHPILDE
-579 LMKNPRYV
+579 IMKDPKYV
-587 SNNLYLDEKQNIL
+587 SNNLYLDDQENIL

-623 AQIGCYVPASSCE
+623 AQIGCYVPASSCQ

-659 FMVEMNEANH
+659 FMVEMNEANR
-669 ALQEATDHSL
+669 ALQQATDHSL

-706 SVIHAK
+706 SVTHAK
-712 TLFSTHYHELTALT
+712 TLFSTHYHELTSLAE
-726 DSVGCV
+726 SVGCV
-732 MNVHAA
+732 RNVHAA

-753 KGPAGQSYG
+753 KGPAQQSYG
-762 INVARLAGLPGSVLD
+762 INVARLAGLPGSVLE
-777 RAAAIQKELESKK
+777 RAADIQKELESKK

-800 EMKKEEPEKDRIIEQ
+800 EMKKEDPVADGIMEQ
-815 LKAVSPDDLS
+815 LKAVSIDDLS
-825 PREAWNMICDLCDE
+825 PREAWNMLNDMCEE
-839 VKQNGK
+839 VKKHG

>member
-1 MAKEKTLSPMLQHY
+1 MAKEKTLSPMMQHY

-38 MDDAVTA
+38 MDDAVIA

-53 TGKSA
+53 TGKNA
-58 GLEDK
+58 GLDEK
-63 IPMCGVPHHAV
+63 VPMCGVPHHAV

-80 LVTRGYKVA
+80 LAARGFKVA
-89 IVEQLQDPK
+89 IVEQVQDPK

-129 LAAVT
+129 LAAVE
-134 DYKYGFSV
+134 DYKYGYAV

-148 TGENFVE
+148 TGENFIE
-155 NCEHKDNALLQT
+155 TCSHKDNALLQL
-167 ILKNNAREVVV
+167 ILKNNGREVVV
-178 EKGFN
+178 RKGFN
-183 ERILKRLRELQ
+183 ERIIRRFREMQ
-194 VMISYCESKEIK
+194 VVISYCEEDAIHPVY
-206 EEYLPLTD
+206 EPLITNLD
-214 ELSRD
+214 KD
-219 YEKDSYGLLL
+219 YEKTCFGMLL

-237 HTLSHLQTCTVEEE
+237 HALSHLQVCHVEEE
-251 SRFMYMDYS
+251 SQILYMDYS
-260 TQSNLELTEPLH
+260 TQANLELTVPMH

-293 RMLRKWIEKPLLQQN
+293 RLLRKWIEKPLISQK

-313 LDIVAWLL
+313 LDRVAWLMRS
-321 KHFMVRSTV
+321 FMVRNTV
-330 RDALSNVYDLQRLIA
+330 REALSNVYDLQRLIA
-345 RCALNTANAVDCQR
+345 RCALNTANAVDVQR
-359 LVKTLEQV
+359 LTKTLEQV
-367 PLIQSKL
+367 PIIQKKL
-374 DETLFSDIVNVEPL
+374 DSSLFGEIVEMDAL
-388 TDLYDELK
+388 QGLYTQLK
-396 DAFCDEPSLTTR
+396 NAFLDEPSLSVN

-413 KDGYNAALDEARS
+413 RDGYDAQLDELRS
-426 IQRNAREFIAGL
+426 IQRNGKEFIASL
-438 EAKERERTGIKTLKI
+438 EASEREKTGFRTLKV
-453 GYTKVFGYYIEISR
+453 GYNRVYGYYIEISKLQ
-467 SAAKDI
+467 AKDV

-478 YIRKQTLVNNER
+478 YVRKQTLTNNER

-504 HATENAIAIEKELF
+504 HANERAIAIEKQLF
-518 RKLMDRI
+518 SQLMDNIRS
-525 HASLP
+525 SLP

-536 NALSMT
+536 EGLALA

-554 YGYIRP
+554 YGYVRP
-560 VFTDGKV
+560 VFTDGLV
-567 DIKNGKHPILDE
+567 DIRSGRHPILDE
-579 LMKNPRYV
+579 MMKDPKYV
-587 SNNLYLDEKQNIL
+587 SNNLYLDDQENIL

-623 AQIGCYVPASSCE
+623 AQIGCYVPASSCQ

-659 FMVEMNEANH
+659 FMVEMNEANR
-669 ALQEATDHSL
+669 ALQQATDHSL

-712 TLFSTHYHELTALT
+712 TLFSTHYHELTSLAE
-726 DSVGCV
+726 SVGCV
-732 MNVHAA
+732 RNVHAA

-753 KGPAGQSYG
+753 KGPAQQSYG
-762 INVARLAGLPGSVLD
+762 INVARLAGLPGSVLE
-777 RAAAIQKELESKK
+777 RAADIQKELESKK

-800 EMKKEEPEKDRIIEQ
+800 EMKKEDPVADGIIEQ
-815 LKAVSPDDLS
+815 LKSVSIDDLS
-825 PREAWNMICDLCDE
+825 PREAWNMLNDMCEE
-839 VKQNGK
+839 VKKHG

>member
-1 MAKEKTLSPMLQHY
+1 MAKEKTLSPMMQHY

-38 MDDAVTA
+38 MDDAVIA

-53 TGKSA
+53 TGKNA
-58 GLEDK
+58 GLDEK
-63 IPMCGVPHHAV
+63 VPMCGVPHHAV

-80 LVTRGYKVA
+80 LAARGFKVA
-89 IVEQLQDPK
+89 IVEQVQDPK

-129 LAAVT
+129 LAAVE
-134 DYKYGFSV
+134 DYKYGYAV

-148 TGENFVE
+148 TGENFIE
-155 NCEHKDNALLQT
+155 TCSHKDNALLQL
-167 ILKNNAREVVV
+167 ILKNNGREVVV
-178 EKGFN
+178 RKGFN
-183 ERILKRLRELQ
+183 ERIIRRFREMQ
-194 VMISYCESKEIK
+194 VVISYCEEDAIHPVY
-206 EEYLPLTD
+206 EPLITNLD
-214 ELSRD
+214 KD
-219 YEKDSYGLLL
+219 YEKTCFGMLL

-237 HTLSHLQTCTVEEE
+237 HALSHLQVCHVEQE
-251 SRFMYMDYS
+251 SQVLYMDYS
-260 TQSNLELTEPLH
+260 TQANLELTVPMH

-293 RMLRKWIEKPLLQQN
+293 RLLRKWIEKPLISQK

-313 LDIVAWLL
+313 LDRVAWLMRS
-321 KHFMVRSTV
+321 FMVRNTV
-330 RDALSNVYDLQRLIA
+330 REALSNVYDLQRLIA
-345 RCALNTANAVDCQR
+345 RCALNTANAVDVQR
-359 LVKTLEQV
+359 LTKTLEQV
-367 PLIQSKL
+367 PIIQKKL
-374 DETLFSDIVNVEPL
+374 DSSLFGEIVDMDAL
-388 TDLYDELK
+388 QGLYTQLK
-396 DAFCDEPSLTTR
+396 NAFLDEPSLSVN

-413 KDGYNAALDEARS
+413 RDGYDAQLDEVRS
-426 IQRNAREFIAGL
+426 IQRNGKEFIASL
-438 EAKERERTGIKTLKI
+438 EASEREKTGFRTLKV
-453 GYTKVFGYYIEISR
+453 GYNRVYGYYIEISKLQ
-467 SAAKDI
+467 AKDV

-478 YIRKQTLVNNER
+478 YVRKQTLTNNER

-504 HATENAIAIEKELF
+504 HANERAIAIEKQLF
-518 RKLMDRI
+518 SQLMDNIRS
-525 HASLP
+525 SLP

-536 NALSMT
+536 EGLALA

-554 YGYIRP
+554 YGYVRP
-560 VFTDGKV
+560 VFTDGLV
-567 DIKNGKHPILDE
+567 DIRSGRHPILDE
-579 LMKNPRYV
+579 MMKDPKYV
-587 SNNLYLDEKQNIL
+587 SNNLYLDDQENIL

-623 AQIGCYVPASSCE
+623 AQIGCYVPASSCQ

-659 FMVEMNEANH
+659 FMVEMNEANR
-669 ALQEATDHSL
+669 ALQQATDHSL

-712 TLFSTHYHELTALT
+712 TLFSTHYHELTSLAE
-726 DSVGCV
+726 SVGCV
-732 MNVHAA
+732 RNVHAA

-753 KGPAGQSYG
+753 KGPAQQSYG
-762 INVARLAGLPGSVLD
+762 INVARLAGLPGSVLE
-777 RAAAIQKELESKK
+777 RAADIQKELESKK

-800 EMKKEEPEKDRIIEQ
+800 EMKKEDPVADGIIEQ
-815 LKAVSPDDLS
+815 LKSVSIDDLS
-825 PREAWNMICDLCDE
+825 PREAWNMLNDMCEE
-839 VKQNGK
+839 VKKHG

>member
-1 MAKEKTLSPMLQHY
+1 MAKEKTLSPMMQHY

-38 MDDAVTA
+38 MDDAVIA

-53 TGKSA
+53 TGKNA
-58 GLEDK
+58 GLDEK
-63 IPMCGVPHHAV
+63 VPMCGVPHHAV

-80 LVTRGYKVA
+80 LAARGFKVA
-89 IVEQLQDPK
+89 IVEQVQDPK

-129 LAAVT
+129 LAAVE
-134 DYKYGFSV
+134 DYKYGYAV

-148 TGENFVE
+148 TGENFIE
-155 NCEHKDNALLQT
+155 TCSHKDNALLQL
-167 ILKNNAREVVV
+167 ILKNNGREVVV
-178 EKGFN
+178 RKGFN
-183 ERILKRLRELQ
+183 ERIIRRFREMQ
-194 VMISYCESKEIK
+194 VVISYCEEDAIHPVY
-206 EEYLPLTD
+206 EPLITNLD
-214 ELSRD
+214 KD
-219 YEKDSYGLLL
+219 YEKTCFGMLL

-237 HTLSHLQTCTVEEE
+237 HALSHLQVCHVEEE
-251 SRFMYMDYS
+251 SQVLYMDYS
-260 TQSNLELTEPLH
+260 TQANLELTVPMH

-293 RMLRKWIEKPLLQQN
+293 RLLRKWIEKPLISQK

-313 LDIVAWLL
+313 LDRVAWLMRS
-321 KHFMVRSTV
+321 FMVRNTV
-330 RDALSNVYDLQRLIA
+330 REALSNVYDLQRLIA
-345 RCALNTANAVDCQR
+345 RCALNTANAVDVQR
-359 LVKTLEQV
+359 LTKTLEQV
-367 PLIQSKL
+367 PIIQKKL
-374 DETLFSDIVNVEPL
+374 DSSLFGEIVDMDAL
-388 TDLYDELK
+388 QGLYTQLK
-396 DAFCDEPSLTTR
+396 NAFLDEPSLSVN

-413 KDGYNAALDEARS
+413 RDGYDAQLDEVRS
-426 IQRNAREFIAGL
+426 IQRNGKEFIASL
-438 EAKERERTGIKTLKI
+438 EASEREKTGFRTLKV
-453 GYTKVFGYYIEISR
+453 GYNRVYGYYIEISKLQ
-467 SAAKDI
+467 AKDV

-478 YIRKQTLVNNER
+478 YVRKQTLTNNER

-504 HATENAIAIEKELF
+504 HANERAIAIEKQLF
-518 RKLMDRI
+518 SQLMDNIRS
-525 HASLP
+525 SLP

-536 NALSMT
+536 EGLALA

-554 YGYIRP
+554 YGYVRP
-560 VFTDGKV
+560 VFTDGLV
-567 DIKNGKHPILDE
+567 DIRSGRHPILDE
-579 LMKNPRYV
+579 MMKDPKYV
-587 SNNLYLDEKQNIL
+587 SNNLYLDDQENIL

-623 AQIGCYVPASSCE
+623 AQIGCYVPASSCQ

-659 FMVEMNEANH
+659 FMVEMNEANR
-669 ALQEATDHSL
+669 ALQQATDHSL

-732 MNVHAA
+732 RNVHAA

-753 KGPAGQSYG
+753 KGPAQQSYG
-762 INVARLAGLPGSVLD
+762 INVARLAGLPGSVLE
-777 RAAAIQKELESKK
+777 RAADIQKELESKK

-800 EMKKEEPEKDRIIEQ
+800 EMKKEDPVADGIMEQ
-815 LKAVSPDDLS
+815 LKAVSIDDLS
-825 PREAWNMICDLCDE
+825 PREAWNMLNDMCEE
-839 VKQNGK
+839 VKKHG

>member
-1 MAKEKTLSPMLQHY
+1 MAKEKTLSPMMQHY

-38 MDDAVTA
+38 MDDAVIA

-53 TGKSA
+53 TGKNA
-58 GLEDK
+58 GLDEK
-63 IPMCGVPHHAV
+63 VPMCGVPHHAV

-80 LVTRGYKVA
+80 LAARGFKVA
-89 IVEQLQDPK
+89 IVEQVQDPK

-129 LAAVT
+129 LAAVE
-134 DYKYGFSV
+134 DYKYGYAV

-148 TGENFVE
+148 TGENFIE
-155 NCEHKDNALLQT
+155 TCSHKDNALLQL
-167 ILKNNAREVVV
+167 ILKNNGREVVV
-178 EKGFN
+178 RKGFN
-183 ERILKRLRELQ
+183 ERIIRRFREMQ
-194 VMISYCESKEIK
+194 VVISYCEEDAIHPVY
-206 EEYLPLTD
+206 EPLITNLD
-214 ELSRD
+214 KD
-219 YEKDSYGLLL
+219 YEKTCFGMLL

-237 HTLSHLQTCTVEEE
+237 HALSHLQVCHVEQE
-251 SRFMYMDYS
+251 SQVLYMDYS
-260 TQSNLELTEPLH
+260 TQANLELTVPMH

-293 RMLRKWIEKPLLQQN
+293 RLLRKWIEKPLISQK

-313 LDIVAWLL
+313 LDRVAWLMRS
-321 KHFMVRSTV
+321 FMVRNTV
-330 RDALSNVYDLQRLIA
+330 REALSNVYDLQRLIA
-345 RCALNTANAVDCQR
+345 RCALNTANAVDVQR
-359 LVKTLEQV
+359 LTKTLEQV
-367 PLIQSKL
+367 PIIQKKL
-374 DETLFSDIVNVEPL
+374 DSSLFGEIVEMDAL
-388 TDLYDELK
+388 QGLYTQLK
-396 DAFCDEPSLTTR
+396 NAFLDEPSLSVN

-413 KDGYNAALDEARS
+413 RDGYDAQLDEVRS
-426 IQRNAREFIAGL
+426 IQRNGKEFIASL
-438 EAKERERTGIKTLKI
+438 EASEREKTGFRTLKV
-453 GYTKVFGYYIEISR
+453 GYNRVYGYYIEISKLQ
-467 SAAKDI
+467 AKDV

-478 YIRKQTLVNNER
+478 YVRKQTLTNNER

-504 HATENAIAIEKELF
+504 HANERAIAIEKQLF
-518 RKLMDRI
+518 SQLMDNIRS
-525 HASLP
+525 SLP

-536 NALSMT
+536 EGLALA

-554 YGYIRP
+554 YGYVRP
-560 VFTDGKV
+560 VFTDGLV
-567 DIKNGKHPILDE
+567 DIRSGRHPILDE
-579 LMKNPRYV
+579 MMKDPKYV
-587 SNNLYLDEKQNIL
+587 SNNLYLDDQENIL

-623 AQIGCYVPASSCE
+623 AQIGCYVPASSCQ

-659 FMVEMNEANH
+659 FMVEMNEANR
-669 ALQEATDHSL
+669 ALQQATDHSL

-712 TLFSTHYHELTALT
+712 TLFSTHYHELTSLAE
-726 DSVGCV
+726 SVGCV
-732 MNVHAA
+732 RNVHAA

-753 KGPAGQSYG
+753 KGPAQQSYG
-762 INVARLAGLPGSVLD
+762 INVARLAGLPGSVLE
-777 RAAAIQKELESKK
+777 RAADIQKELESKK

-800 EMKKEEPEKDRIIEQ
+800 EMKKEDPVADGIIEQ
-815 LKAVSPDDLS
+815 LKSVSIDDLS
-825 PREAWNMICDLCDE
+825 PREAWNMLNDMCEE
-839 VKQNGK
+839 VKKHG

>member
-1 MAKEKTLSPMLQHY
+1 MAKEKTLSPMMQHY

-38 MDDAVTA
+38 MDDAVIA

-53 TGKSA
+53 TGKNA
-58 GLEDK
+58 GLDEK
-63 IPMCGVPHHAV
+63 VPMCGVPHHAV

-80 LVTRGYKVA
+80 LAARGFKVA
-89 IVEQLQDPK
+89 IVEQVQDPK

-129 LAAVT
+129 LAAVE
-134 DYKYGFSV
+134 DYKYGYAV

-148 TGENFVE
+148 TGENFIE
-155 NCEHKDNALLQT
+155 TCSHKDNALLQL
-167 ILKNNAREVVV
+167 ILKNNGREVVV
-178 EKGFN
+178 RKGFN
-183 ERILKRLRELQ
+183 ERIIRRFREMQ
-194 VMISYCESKEIK
+194 VVISYCEEDAIHPVY
-206 EEYLPLTD
+206 EPLITNLD
-214 ELSRD
+214 KD
-219 YEKDSYGLLL
+219 YEKTCFGMLL

-237 HTLSHLQTCTVEEE
+237 HALSHLQVCHVEEE
-251 SRFMYMDYS
+251 SQVLYMDYS
-260 TQSNLELTEPLH
+260 TQANLELTVPMH

-293 RMLRKWIEKPLLQQN
+293 RLLRKWIEKPLISQK

-313 LDIVAWLL
+313 LDRVAWLMRS
-321 KHFMVRSTV
+321 FMVRNTV
-330 RDALSNVYDLQRLIA
+330 REALSNVYDLQRLIA
-345 RCALNTANAVDCQR
+345 RCALNTANAVDVQR
-359 LVKTLEQV
+359 LTKTLEQV
-367 PLIQSKL
+367 PIIQKKL
-374 DETLFSDIVNVEPL
+374 DSSLFGEIVEMDAL
-388 TDLYDELK
+388 QGLYTQLK
-396 DAFCDEPSLTTR
+396 NAFLDEPSLSVN

-413 KDGYNAALDEARS
+413 RDGYDAQLDEVRS
-426 IQRNAREFIAGL
+426 IQRNGKEFIASL
-438 EAKERERTGIKTLKI
+438 EASEREKTGFRTLKV
-453 GYTKVFGYYIEISR
+453 GYNRVYGYYIEISKLQ
-467 SAAKDI
+467 AKDV

-478 YIRKQTLVNNER
+478 YVRKQTLTNNER

-504 HATENAIAIEKELF
+504 HANERAIAIEKQLF
-518 RKLMDRI
+518 SQLMDNIRS
-525 HASLP
+525 SLP

-536 NALSMT
+536 EGLALA

-554 YGYIRP
+554 YGYVRP
-560 VFTDGKV
+560 VFTDGLV
-567 DIKNGKHPILDE
+567 DIRSGRHPILDE
-579 LMKNPRYV
+579 IMKDPKYV
-587 SNNLYLDEKQNIL
+587 SNNLYLDDQENIL

-623 AQIGCYVPASSCE
+623 AQIGCYVPASSCQ

-659 FMVEMNEANH
+659 FMVEMNEANR
-669 ALQEATDHSL
+669 ALQQATDHSL

-712 TLFSTHYHELTALT
+712 TLFSTHYHELTSLAE
-726 DSVGCV
+726 SVGCV
-732 MNVHAA
+732 RNVHAA

-753 KGPAGQSYG
+753 KGPAQQSYG
-762 INVARLAGLPGSVLD
+762 INVARLAGLPGSVLE
-777 RAAAIQKELESKK
+777 RAADIQKELESKK

-800 EMKKEEPEKDRIIEQ
+800 EMKKEDPVADGIIEQ
-815 LKAVSPDDLS
+815 LKSVSIDDLS
-825 PREAWNMICDLCDE
+825 PREAWNMLNDMCEE
-839 VKQNGK
+839 VKKHG